1 MADIKTKGSLEKP
14 KMKTS
19 GVVPKEATSII
30 KEKYQEQQERNAPG
44 QKDPVRYA
52 TDKVESGGKRAA
64 RTAGDAIKQKAK
76 KEFVK
81 QRQQKKAQSRD
92 TGPEQSQPQSD
103 PQTQPSEQAPF
114 TEPASPSS
122 NETGQAAEQNIS
134 ATTQPASPSD
144 PSLDTHLADAHGQG
158 ETTAPSQY
166 YGRSLSTES
175 THFSTT
181 DCANSDAKVQ
191 HGGGRQNSQSRQKAQ
206 GSQPAQGRQKAIKD
220 AQKSKARKDEQQ
232 KFSTR
237 DQAHRI
243 ESGQQRSHGGAEPS
257 AARLNGE
264 KAGPGTRRLGSTSQA
279 VQRRTGGATP
289 NAPAA
294 KEGGSRTLGKK
305 SAGKAAHAP
314 KTDGNRP
321 KLGSVQQKRKL
332 VIKNSRIV
340 QRQASPAQQAKTL
353 ARRRAQKEMVKKAS
367 QRTKQAATKAGKATI
382 RFAQAVG
389 RVALAAIKGVLAAGG
404 GVILLIMLLCLI
416 LVAAI
421 AASPFGIFFAGGG
434 SQDGVPV
441 SVAVAQVNYS
451 YNETLEELQTAE
463 SYDDVVM
470 EGTGADWVDVLAVF
484 AVKVAGSNAT
494 DATDVVTLDENRIDR
509 LEAVFW
515 DMNTVAHEVETID
528 HPESSEG
535 ADDGYTERILKITIT
550 GKTAEEMAAEY
561 GFTDQQLEMLQELLE
576 EREMLADLIGS
587 LMNITADA
595 KDILLNLPEDLS
607 PEREAVIRAA
617 CSLAGKVNYFWGGKS
632 LVLGWDSRWGRLTE
646 VTAAGNST
654 TGTYR
659 PYGLDCSGFVD
670 WVFYNATDGEYIIGH
685 GGGAMAQHGYCTS
698 ITWAEAQIGD
708 LVFYPEDTHVG
719 IVCGWDESGNILIV
733 HCAFSANNVVITGQ
747 EGFTT
752 IGRPVFYGGA

>member
-1 MADIKTKGSLEKP
+1 MLMADIKTKGIEKP
-14 KMKTS
+14 KVKTS
-19 GVVPKEATSII
+19 GVVPKEAASII
-30 KEKYQEQQERNAPG
+30 KKKYQEQQECNAPG

-52 TDKVESGGKRAA
+52 TDKVESGGKRVA

-81 QRQQKKAQSRD
+81 QRQQKRAQNRD
-92 TGPEQSQPQSD
+92 TGPEQSQPQQSD
-103 PQTQPSEQAPF
+103 PQPQPSEQVPF
-114 TEPASPSS
+114 TESASPVP
-122 NETGQAAEQNIS
+122 NEVGQVTEQNIPV
-134 ATTQPASPSD
+134 TTQPASPPD
-144 PSLDTHLADAHGQG
+144 PSLDTHMADAHSQG
-158 ETTAPSQY
+158 DTVAHSQY
-166 YGRSLSTES
+166 YGRNLSAES
-175 THFSTT
+175 THFPTT
-181 DCANSDAKVQ
+181 DCANSDAKAQ
-191 HGGGRQNSQSRQKAQ
+191 NGGGRQNSQSRQQ
-206 GSQPAQGRQKAIKD
+206 AQGRQKAIKD
-220 AQKSKARKDEQQ
+220 AQKSKAQKDEQQ

-237 DQAHRI
+237 DQAHQI
-243 ESGQQRSHGGAEPS
+243 ESSQQRSHGGAEPS

-264 KAGPGTRRLGSTSQA
+264 KASLGTRSRLESTSQA
-279 VQRRTGGATP
+279 AQCRTGRATS

-294 KEGGSRTLGKK
+294 KEGGSRMLGKK
-305 SAGKAAHAP
+305 SASKAAHAP
-314 KTDGNRP
+314 KADGNRP
-321 KLGSVQQKRKL
+321 KLGSVRQKRKL
-332 VIKNSRIV
+332 GIENSRIV
-340 QRQASPAQQAKTL
+340 QRQVSPAQQAKAL
-353 ARRRAQKEMVKKAS
+353 ARRKARKEMVKKAG

-389 RVALAAIKGVLAAGG
+389 RVALAAVKGVLAVGG
-404 GVILLIMLLCLI
+404 GVILLIVFLCLI

-441 SVAVAQVNYS
+441 SVAVAQVNYA

-484 AVKVAGSNAT
+484 AVKVAGSNDA
-494 DATDVVTLDENRIDR
+494 DATDVVTLDKNRIDR

-515 DMNTVAHEVETID
+515 DMNAVAHEVEEID

-535 ADDGYTERILKITIT
+535 ADDGYTERILHITIT

-587 LMNITADA
+587 LMNVTADA
-595 KDILLNLPEDLS
+595 KEVLLNLPEDLS

-617 CSLAGKVNYFWGGKS
+617 CSLVGKVNYFWGGKR

-646 VTAAGNST
+646 VTAAGSST

-670 WVFYNATDGEYIIGH
+670 WVFYNATGGEYIIGH
-685 GGGAMAQHGYCTS
+685 GGGAMMQHSYCTS
-698 ITWAEAQIGD
+698 ISWAEAQIGD

-733 HCAFSANNVVITGQ
+733 HCAFSANNVVITGR
-747 EGFTT
+747 EGFTS

>member
-1 MADIKTKGSLEKP
+1 MADIKTKGIEKP
-14 KMKTS
+14 KVKTS
-19 GVVPKEATSII
+19 GVVPKEAASII
-30 KEKYQEQQERNAPG
+30 KKKYQEQQECNAPG

-52 TDKVESGGKRAA
+52 TDKVESGGKRVA

-81 QRQQKKAQSRD
+81 QRQQKRAQNRD
-92 TGPEQSQPQSD
+92 TGPEQSQPQQSD
-103 PQTQPSEQAPF
+103 PQPQPSEQVPF
-114 TEPASPSS
+114 TESASPVP
-122 NETGQAAEQNIS
+122 NEVGQVTEQNIPV
-134 ATTQPASPSD
+134 TTQPASPPD
-144 PSLDTHLADAHGQG
+144 PSLDTHMADAHSQG
-158 ETTAPSQY
+158 DTVAHSQY
-166 YGRSLSTES
+166 YGRNLSAES
-175 THFSTT
+175 THFPTT
-181 DCANSDAKVQ
+181 DCANSDAKAQ
-191 HGGGRQNSQSRQKAQ
+191 NGGGRKNSQSRQQ
-206 GSQPAQGRQKAIKD
+206 AQGRQKAIKD
-220 AQKSKARKDEQQ
+220 AQKSKAQKDEQQ

-237 DQAHRI
+237 DQAHQI
-243 ESGQQRSHGGAEPS
+243 ESSQQRSHGGAEPS

-264 KAGPGTRRLGSTSQA
+264 KASLGTRSRLESTSQA
-279 VQRRTGGATP
+279 AQCRTGRATS

-294 KEGGSRTLGKK
+294 KEGGSRMLGKK
-305 SAGKAAHAP
+305 SASKAAHAP
-314 KTDGNRP
+314 KADGNRP
-321 KLGSVQQKRKL
+321 KLGSVRQKRKL
-332 VIKNSRIV
+332 GIENSRIV
-340 QRQASPAQQAKTL
+340 QRQVSPAQQAKAL
-353 ARRRAQKEMVKKAS
+353 ARRKARKEMVKKAG

-389 RVALAAIKGVLAAGG
+389 RVALAAVKGVLAVGG
-404 GVILLIMLLCLI
+404 GVILLIVFLCLI

-441 SVAVAQVNYS
+441 SVAVAQVNYA

-484 AVKVAGSNAT
+484 AVKVAGSNDA
-494 DATDVVTLDENRIDR
+494 DATDVVTLDKNRIDR

-515 DMNTVAHEVETID
+515 DMNAVAHEVEEID

-535 ADDGYTERILKITIT
+535 ADDGYTERILHITIT

-587 LMNITADA
+587 LMNVTADA
-595 KDILLNLPEDLS
+595 KEVLLNLPEDLS

-617 CSLAGKVNYFWGGKS
+617 CSLVGKVNYFWGGKS

-646 VTAAGNST
+646 VTAAGSST

-670 WVFYNATDGEYIIGH
+670 WVFYNATGGEYIIGH
-685 GGGAMAQHGYCTS
+685 GGGAMMQHSYCTS
-698 ITWAEAQIGD
+698 ISWAEAQIGD

-733 HCAFSANNVVITGQ
+733 HCAFSANNVVITGR
-747 EGFTT
+747 EGFTS

>member
-1 MADIKTKGSLEKP
+1 MADIKTKGIEKP
-14 KMKTS
+14 KVKTS
-19 GVVPKEATSII
+19 GVVPKEAASII
-30 KEKYQEQQERNAPG
+30 KKKYQEQQECNAPG

-52 TDKVESGGKRAA
+52 TDKVESGGKRVA

-81 QRQQKKAQSRD
+81 QRQQKRAQNRD
-92 TGPEQSQPQSD
+92 TGPEQSQPQQSD
-103 PQTQPSEQAPF
+103 PQPQPSEQVPF
-114 TEPASPSS
+114 TESASPVP
-122 NETGQAAEQNIS
+122 NEVGQVTEQNIPV
-134 ATTQPASPSD
+134 TTQPASPPD
-144 PSLDTHLADAHGQG
+144 PSLDTHMADAHSQG
-158 ETTAPSQY
+158 DTVAHSQY
-166 YGRSLSTES
+166 YGRNLSAES
-175 THFSTT
+175 THFPTT
-181 DCANSDAKVQ
+181 DCANPDAKAQ
-191 HGGGRQNSQSRQKAQ
+191 NGGGRQNSQSRQQ
-206 GSQPAQGRQKAIKD
+206 AQGRQKAIKD
-220 AQKSKARKDEQQ
+220 AQKSKAQKDEQQ

-237 DQAHRI
+237 DQAHQI
-243 ESGQQRSHGGAEPS
+243 ESSQQRSHGGAEPS

-264 KAGPGTRRLGSTSQA
+264 KASLGTRSRLESTSQA
-279 VQRRTGGATP
+279 AQCRTGRATS

-294 KEGGSRTLGKK
+294 KEGGSRMLGKK
-305 SAGKAAHAP
+305 SASKAAHAP
-314 KTDGNRP
+314 KADGNRP
-321 KLGSVQQKRKL
+321 KLGSVRQKRKL
-332 VIKNSRIV
+332 GIENSRIV
-340 QRQASPAQQAKTL
+340 QRQVSPAQQAKAL
-353 ARRRAQKEMVKKAS
+353 ARRKARKEMVKKAG

-389 RVALAAIKGVLAAGG
+389 RVALAAVKGVLAVGG
-404 GVILLIMLLCLI
+404 GVILLIVFLCLI

-441 SVAVAQVNYS
+441 SVAVAQVNYA

-484 AVKVAGSNAT
+484 AVKVAGSNDA
-494 DATDVVTLDENRIDR
+494 DATDVVTLDKNRIDR

-515 DMNTVAHEVETID
+515 DMNAVAHEVEEID

-535 ADDGYTERILKITIT
+535 ADDGYTERILHITIT

-587 LMNITADA
+587 LMNVTADA
-595 KDILLNLPEDLS
+595 KEVLLNLPEDLS

-617 CSLAGKVNYFWGGKS
+617 CSLVGKVNYFWGGKS

-646 VTAAGNST
+646 VTAAGSST

-670 WVFYNATDGEYIIGH
+670 WVFYNATGGEYIIGH
-685 GGGAMAQHGYCTS
+685 GGGAMMQHSYCTS
-698 ITWAEAQIGD
+698 ISWAEAQIGD

-733 HCAFSANNVVITGQ
+733 HCAFSANNVVITGR
-747 EGFTT
+747 EGFTS

>member
-1 MADIKTKGSLEKP
+1 MADIKTKGSIEKP
-14 KMKTS
+14 KVKTS
-19 GVVPKEATSII
+19 GFAPKEAASII

-52 TDKVESGGKRAA
+52 TAKVESGGKWAA

-81 QRQQKKAQSRD
+81 QRQQKRAQSRD
-92 TGPEQSQPQSD
+92 AGPEQSQPQQSD
-103 PQTQPSEQAPF
+103 PQPQPSEQVPF
-114 TEPASPSS
+114 TESASPVP
-122 NETGQAAEQNIS
+122 NEAGQAAEQNIPGT
-134 ATTQPASPSD
+134 AQLASPPDS
-144 PSLDTHLADAHGQG
+144 SMDAHIVDAHSQG
-158 ETTAPSQY
+158 VTAAPSQY
-166 YGRSLSTES
+166 YGRNLSTES

-181 DCANSDAKVQ
+181 DCTNSDAKAQ
-191 HGGGRQNSQSRQKAQ
+191 NGGGRQNSQSRQQ
-206 GSQPAQGRQKAIKD
+206 AQGRQKAIKD

-237 DQAHRI
+237 DQANRI
-243 ESGQQRSHGGAEPS
+243 ESSQQRSHGGAEPS
-257 AARLNGE
+257 AAHLNGE
-264 KAGPGTRRLGSTSQA
+264 KASSGTKRLGSSSQA
-279 VQRRTGGATP
+279 AQRRIGGATP

-294 KEGGSRTLGKK
+294 KEGGSRMLGKK
-305 SAGKAAHAP
+305 SASKAAHAP
-314 KTDGNRP
+314 KADGNRP
-321 KLGSVQQKRKL
+321 KLGAVRQKRKL

-340 QRQASPAQQAKTL
+340 QRQVSPAQQAKAL
-353 ARRRAQKEMVKKAS
+353 ARRKAQKEMIKKAG
-367 QRTKQAATKAGKATI
+367 QRTKQAATKAGKAMI

-389 RVALAAIKGVLAAGG
+389 RVALAAIKGVIAAGG
-404 GVILLIMLLCLI
+404 GVILLIVLLCLI

-434 SQDGVPV
+434 SEDGVPV
-441 SVAVAQVNYS
+441 SVAVAQVNYA

-463 SYDDVVM
+463 SYDDVVI
-470 EGTGADWVDVLAVF
+470 EGTGADWVDILAVF
-484 AVKVAGSNAT
+484 AVKVAGSNDA
-494 DATDVVTLDENRIDR
+494 DATDVVTLDKNRIDR

-515 DMNTVAHEVETID
+515 DMNAVAHEVEEID

-535 ADDGYTERILKITIT
+535 ADDGYTERILHITIT

-587 LMNITADA
+587 LMNVTADA
-595 KDILLNLPEDLS
+595 KEVLLNLPEDLP

-617 CSLAGKVNYFWGGKS
+617 CSLVGKVNYFWGGKS

-670 WVFYNATDGEYIIGH
+670 WVFYNATGGEYIIGH
-685 GGGAMAQHGYCTS
+685 GGGAMMQHSYCTS
-698 ITWAEAQIGD
+698 ISWAEAQIGD

>member
-1 MADIKTKGSLEKP
+1 MADIKTKGIEKP
-14 KMKTS
+14 KVKTS
-19 GVVPKEATSII
+19 GVVPKEAASII
-30 KEKYQEQQERNAPG
+30 KKKYQEQQECNAPG

-52 TDKVESGGKRAA
+52 TDKVESGGKRVA
-64 RTAGDAIKQKAK
+64 RTASDAIKQKAK

-81 QRQQKKAQSRD
+81 QRQQKRAQNRD
-92 TGPEQSQPQSD
+92 TGPEQSQPQQSD
-103 PQTQPSEQAPF
+103 PQPQPSEQVPF
-114 TEPASPSS
+114 TESASPVP
-122 NETGQAAEQNIS
+122 NEVGQVTEQNIPV
-134 ATTQPASPSD
+134 TTQPASPPD
-144 PSLDTHLADAHGQG
+144 PSLDTHMADAHSQG
-158 ETTAPSQY
+158 DTVAHSQY
-166 YGRSLSTES
+166 YGRNLSAES
-175 THFSTT
+175 THFPTT
-181 DCANSDAKVQ
+181 DCANSDAKAQ
-191 HGGGRQNSQSRQKAQ
+191 NGGGRQNSQSRQQ
-206 GSQPAQGRQKAIKD
+206 AQGRQKAIKD
-220 AQKSKARKDEQQ
+220 AQKSKAQKDEQQ

-237 DQAHRI
+237 DQAHQI
-243 ESGQQRSHGGAEPS
+243 ESSQQRSHGGAEPS

-264 KAGPGTRRLGSTSQA
+264 KASLGTRSRLESTSQA
-279 VQRRTGGATP
+279 AQCRTGRATS

-294 KEGGSRTLGKK
+294 KEGGSRMLGKK
-305 SAGKAAHAP
+305 SASKAAHAP
-314 KTDGNRP
+314 KADGNRP
-321 KLGSVQQKRKL
+321 KLGSVRQKRKL
-332 VIKNSRIV
+332 GIENSRIV
-340 QRQASPAQQAKTL
+340 QRQVSPAQQAKAL
-353 ARRRAQKEMVKKAS
+353 ARRKARKEMVKKAG

-389 RVALAAIKGVLAAGG
+389 RVALAAVKGVLAVGG
-404 GVILLIMLLCLI
+404 GVILLIVFLCLI

-441 SVAVAQVNYS
+441 SVAVAQVNYA

-484 AVKVAGSNAT
+484 AVKVAGSNDA
-494 DATDVVTLDENRIDR
+494 DATDVVTLDKNRIDR

-515 DMNTVAHEVETID
+515 DMNAVAHEVEEID

-535 ADDGYTERILKITIT
+535 ADDGYTERILHITIT

-587 LMNITADA
+587 LMNVTADA
-595 KDILLNLPEDLS
+595 KEVLLNLPEDLS

-617 CSLAGKVNYFWGGKS
+617 CSLVGKVNYFWGGKS

-646 VTAAGNST
+646 VTAAGSST

-670 WVFYNATDGEYIIGH
+670 WVFYNATGGEYIIGH
-685 GGGAMAQHGYCTS
+685 GGGAMMQHSYCTS
-698 ITWAEAQIGD
+698 ISWAEAQIGD

-733 HCAFSANNVVITGQ
+733 HCAFSANNVVITGR
-747 EGFTT
+747 EGFTS

>member
-1 MADIKTKGSLEKP
+1 MADIKTKGIEKP
-14 KMKTS
+14 KVKTS
-19 GVVPKEATSII
+19 GVVPKEAASII
-30 KEKYQEQQERNAPG
+30 KKKYQEQQECNAPG

-52 TDKVESGGKRAA
+52 TDKVESGGKRVA

-81 QRQQKKAQSRD
+81 QRQQKRAQNRD
-92 TGPEQSQPQSD
+92 TGPEQSQPQQSD
-103 PQTQPSEQAPF
+103 PQPQPSEQVPF
-114 TEPASPSS
+114 TESASPVP
-122 NETGQAAEQNIS
+122 NEVGQVTEQNIPV
-134 ATTQPASPSD
+134 TTQPASPPD
-144 PSLDTHLADAHGQG
+144 PSLDTHMADAHSQG
-158 ETTAPSQY
+158 DTVAHSQY
-166 YGRSLSTES
+166 YGRNLSAES
-175 THFSTT
+175 THFPTT
-181 DCANSDAKVQ
+181 DCANSDAKAQ
-191 HGGGRQNSQSRQKAQ
+191 NGGGRQNSQSRQQ
-206 GSQPAQGRQKAIKD
+206 AQGRQKAIKD
-220 AQKSKARKDEQQ
+220 AQKSKAQKDEQQ

-237 DQAHRI
+237 DQAHQI
-243 ESGQQRSHGGAEPS
+243 ESSQQRSHGGAEPS

-264 KAGPGTRRLGSTSQA
+264 KASLGTRSRLESTSQA
-279 VQRRTGGATP
+279 AQCRTGRATS

-294 KEGGSRTLGKK
+294 KEGGSRMLGKK
-305 SAGKAAHAP
+305 SASKAAHAP
-314 KTDGNRP
+314 KADGNRP
-321 KLGSVQQKRKL
+321 KLGSVRQKRKL
-332 VIKNSRIV
+332 GIENSRIV
-340 QRQASPAQQAKTL
+340 QRQVSPAQQAKAL
-353 ARRRAQKEMVKKAS
+353 ARRKARKEMVKKAG

-389 RVALAAIKGVLAAGG
+389 RVALAAVKGVLAVGG
-404 GVILLIMLLCLI
+404 GVILLIVFLCLI

-441 SVAVAQVNYS
+441 SVAVAQVNYA

-484 AVKVAGSNAT
+484 AVKVAGSNDA
-494 DATDVVTLDENRIDR
+494 DATDVVTLDKNRIDR
-509 LEAVFW
+509 LDAVCW
-515 DMNTVAHEVETID
+515 DMNAVAHEVEEID

-535 ADDGYTERILKITIT
+535 ADDGYTERILHITIT

-587 LMNITADA
+587 LMNVTADA
-595 KDILLNLPEDLS
+595 KEVLLNLPEDLS

-617 CSLAGKVNYFWGGKS
+617 CSLVGKVNYFWGGKS

-646 VTAAGNST
+646 VTAAGSST

-670 WVFYNATDGEYIIGH
+670 WVFYNATGGEYIIGH
-685 GGGAMAQHGYCTS
+685 GGGAMMQHSYCTS
-698 ITWAEAQIGD
+698 ISWAEAQIGD

-733 HCAFSANNVVITGQ
+733 HCAFSANNVVITGR
-747 EGFTT
+747 EGFTS

>member
-1 MADIKTKGSLEKP
+1 MLMADIKTKGIEKP
-14 KMKTS
+14 KVKTS
-19 GVVPKEATSII
+19 GVVPKEAASII
-30 KEKYQEQQERNAPG
+30 KKKYQEQQECNAPG

-52 TDKVESGGKRAA
+52 TDKVESGGKRVA

-81 QRQQKKAQSRD
+81 QRQQKRAQNRD
-92 TGPEQSQPQSD
+92 TGPEQSQPQQSD
-103 PQTQPSEQAPF
+103 PQPQPSEQVPF
-114 TEPASPSS
+114 TESASPVP
-122 NETGQAAEQNIS
+122 NEVGQVTEQNIPV
-134 ATTQPASPSD
+134 TTQPASPPD
-144 PSLDTHLADAHGQG
+144 PSLDTHMADAHSQG
-158 ETTAPSQY
+158 DTVAHSQY
-166 YGRSLSTES
+166 YGRNLSAES
-175 THFSTT
+175 THFPTT
-181 DCANSDAKVQ
+181 DCANSDAKAQ
-191 HGGGRQNSQSRQKAQ
+191 NGGGRQNSQSRQQ
-206 GSQPAQGRQKAIKD
+206 AQGRQKAIKD
-220 AQKSKARKDEQQ
+220 AHKSKAQKDEQQ

-237 DQAHRI
+237 DQAHQI
-243 ESGQQRSHGGAEPS
+243 ESSQQRSHGGAEPS

-264 KAGPGTRRLGSTSQA
+264 KASLGTRSRLESTSQA
-279 VQRRTGGATP
+279 AQCRTGRATS

-294 KEGGSRTLGKK
+294 KEGGSRMLGKK
-305 SAGKAAHAP
+305 SASKAAHAP
-314 KTDGNRP
+314 KADGNRP
-321 KLGSVQQKRKL
+321 KLGSVRQKRKL
-332 VIKNSRIV
+332 GIENSRIV
-340 QRQASPAQQAKTL
+340 QRQVSPAQQAKAL
-353 ARRRAQKEMVKKAS
+353 ARRKARKEMVKKAG

-389 RVALAAIKGVLAAGG
+389 RVALAAVKGVLAVGG
-404 GVILLIMLLCLI
+404 GVILLIVFLCLI

-441 SVAVAQVNYS
+441 SVAVAQVNYA

-484 AVKVAGSNAT
+484 AVKVAGSNDA
-494 DATDVVTLDENRIDR
+494 DATDVVTLDKNRIDR

-515 DMNTVAHEVETID
+515 DMNAVAHEVEEID

-535 ADDGYTERILKITIT
+535 ADDGYTERILHITIT

-587 LMNITADA
+587 LMNVTADA
-595 KDILLNLPEDLS
+595 KEVLLNLPEDLS

-617 CSLAGKVNYFWGGKS
+617 CSLVGKVNYFWGGKS

-646 VTAAGNST
+646 VTAAGSST

-670 WVFYNATDGEYIIGH
+670 WVFYNATGGEYIIGH
-685 GGGAMAQHGYCTS
+685 GGGAMMQHSYCTS
-698 ITWAEAQIGD
+698 ISWAEAQIGD

-733 HCAFSANNVVITGQ
+733 HCAFSANNVVITGR
-747 EGFTT
+747 EGFTS

>member
-1 MADIKTKGSLEKP
+1 MADIKTKGIEKP
-14 KMKTS
+14 KVKTS
-19 GVVPKEATSII
+19 GGVPKEAASII
-30 KEKYQEQQERNAPG
+30 KKKYQEQQECNAPG

-52 TDKVESGGKRAA
+52 TDKVESGGKRVA

-81 QRQQKKAQSRD
+81 QRQQKRAQNRD
-92 TGPEQSQPQSD
+92 TGPEQSQPQQSD
-103 PQTQPSEQAPF
+103 PQPQPSEQVPF
-114 TEPASPSS
+114 TESASPVP
-122 NETGQAAEQNIS
+122 NEVGQVTEQNIPV
-134 ATTQPASPSD
+134 TTQPASPPD
-144 PSLDTHLADAHGQG
+144 PSLDTHMADAHSQG
-158 ETTAPSQY
+158 DTVAHSQY
-166 YGRSLSTES
+166 YGRNLSAES
-175 THFSTT
+175 THFPTT
-181 DCANSDAKVQ
+181 DCANSDAKAQ
-191 HGGGRQNSQSRQKAQ
+191 NGGGRQNSQSRQQ
-206 GSQPAQGRQKAIKD
+206 AQGRQKAIKD
-220 AQKSKARKDEQQ
+220 AQKSKAQKDEQQ

-237 DQAHRI
+237 DQAHQI
-243 ESGQQRSHGGAEPS
+243 ESSQQRSHGGAEPS

-264 KAGPGTRRLGSTSQA
+264 KASLGTRSRLESTSQA
-279 VQRRTGGATP
+279 AQCRTGRATS

-294 KEGGSRTLGKK
+294 KEGGSRMLGKK
-305 SAGKAAHAP
+305 SASKAAHAP
-314 KTDGNRP
+314 KADGNRP
-321 KLGSVQQKRKL
+321 KLGSVRQKRKL
-332 VIKNSRIV
+332 GIENSRIV
-340 QRQASPAQQAKTL
+340 QRQVSPAQQAKAL
-353 ARRRAQKEMVKKAS
+353 ARRKARKEMVKKAG

-389 RVALAAIKGVLAAGG
+389 RVALAAVKGVLAVGG
-404 GVILLIMLLCLI
+404 GVILLIVFLCLI

-441 SVAVAQVNYS
+441 SVAVAQVNYA

-484 AVKVAGSNAT
+484 AVKVAGSNDA
-494 DATDVVTLDENRIDR
+494 DATDVVTLDKNRIDR

-515 DMNTVAHEVETID
+515 DMNAVAHEVEEID

-535 ADDGYTERILKITIT
+535 ADDGYTERILHITIT

-587 LMNITADA
+587 LMNVTADA
-595 KDILLNLPEDLS
+595 KEVLLNLPEDLS

-617 CSLAGKVNYFWGGKS
+617 CSLVGKVNYFWGGKS

-646 VTAAGNST
+646 VTAAGSST

-670 WVFYNATDGEYIIGH
+670 WVFYNATGGEYIIGH
-685 GGGAMAQHGYCTS
+685 GGGAMMQHSYCTS
-698 ITWAEAQIGD
+698 ISWAEAQIGD

-733 HCAFSANNVVITGQ
+733 HCAFSANNVVITGR
-747 EGFTT
+747 EGFTS

>member
-1 MADIKTKGSLEKP
+1 MADIKTKGIEKP
-14 KMKTS
+14 KVKTS
-19 GVVPKEATSII
+19 GVVPKEAASII
-30 KEKYQEQQERNAPG
+30 KKKYQEQQECNAPG

-52 TDKVESGGKRAA
+52 TDKVESGGKRVA

-81 QRQQKKAQSRD
+81 QRQQKRAQNRD
-92 TGPEQSQPQSD
+92 TGPEQSQPQQSD
-103 PQTQPSEQAPF
+103 PQPQPSEQVPF
-114 TEPASPSS
+114 TESASPVP
-122 NETGQAAEQNIS
+122 NEVGQVTEQNIPV
-134 ATTQPASPSD
+134 TTQPASPPD
-144 PSLDTHLADAHGQG
+144 PSLDTHMADAHSQG
-158 ETTAPSQY
+158 DTVAHSQY
-166 YGRSLSTES
+166 YGRNLSAES
-175 THFSTT
+175 THFPTT
-181 DCANSDAKVQ
+181 DCANSDAKAQ
-191 HGGGRQNSQSRQKAQ
+191 NGGGRQNSQSRQQ
-206 GSQPAQGRQKAIKD
+206 AQGRQKAIKD
-220 AQKSKARKDEQQ
+220 AQKSKAQKDEQQ

-237 DQAHRI
+237 DQAHQI
-243 ESGQQRSHGGAEPS
+243 ESSQQRSHGGAEPS

-264 KAGPGTRRLGSTSQA
+264 KASLGTRSRLESTSQA
-279 VQRRTGGATP
+279 AQCRTGRATS

-294 KEGGSRTLGKK
+294 KEGGSRMLGKK
-305 SAGKAAHAP
+305 SASKAAHAP
-314 KTDGNRP
+314 KADGNRP
-321 KLGSVQQKRKL
+321 KLGSVRQKRKL
-332 VIKNSRIV
+332 GIENSRIV
-340 QRQASPAQQAKTL
+340 QRQVSPAQQAKAL
-353 ARRRAQKEMVKKAS
+353 ARRKARKEMVKKAG

-389 RVALAAIKGVLAAGG
+389 RVALAAVKGVLAVGG
-404 GVILLIMLLCLI
+404 GVILLIVFLCLI

-441 SVAVAQVNYS
+441 SVAVAQVNYA

-484 AVKVAGSNAT
+484 AVKVAGSNDA
-494 DATDVVTLDENRIDR
+494 DATDVVTLDKNRIDR

-515 DMNTVAHEVETID
+515 DMNAVAHEVEEID

-535 ADDGYTERILKITIT
+535 ADDGYTERILHITIT

-561 GFTDQQLEMLQELLE
+561 GFTDQQLELLQELLE
-576 EREMLADLIGS
+576 EREMLAELIGS
-587 LMNITADA
+587 LMNVTADA
-595 KDILLNLPEDLS
+595 KEVLLNLPEDLS

-617 CSLAGKVNYFWGGKS
+617 CSLVGKVNYFWGGKS

-646 VTAAGNST
+646 VTAAGSST

-670 WVFYNATDGEYIIGH
+670 WVFYNATGGEYIIGH
-685 GGGAMAQHGYCTS
+685 GGGAMMQHSYCTS
-698 ITWAEAQIGD
+698 ISWAEAQIGD

-733 HCAFSANNVVITGQ
+733 HCAFSANNVVITGR
-747 EGFTT
+747 EGFTS

>member
-1 MADIKTKGSLEKP
+1 MADIKTKGIEKP
-14 KMKTS
+14 KVKTS
-19 GVVPKEATSII
+19 GVVPKEAASII
-30 KEKYQEQQERNAPG
+30 KKKYQEQQECNAPG

-52 TDKVESGGKRAA
+52 TDKVESGGKRVA

-81 QRQQKKAQSRD
+81 QRQQKRAQNRD
-92 TGPEQSQPQSD
+92 TGPEQSQPQQSD
-103 PQTQPSEQAPF
+103 PQPQPSEQVPF
-114 TEPASPSS
+114 TESASPVP
-122 NETGQAAEQNIS
+122 NEVGQVTEQNIPV
-134 ATTQPASPSD
+134 TTQPASPPD
-144 PSLDTHLADAHGQG
+144 PSLDTHMADAHSQG
-158 ETTAPSQY
+158 DTVAHSQY
-166 YGRSLSTES
+166 YGRNLSAES
-175 THFSTT
+175 THFPTT
-181 DCANSDAKVQ
+181 DCANSDAKAQ
-191 HGGGRQNSQSRQKAQ
+191 NGGGRQNSQSRQQ
-206 GSQPAQGRQKAIKD
+206 AQGRQKAIKD
-220 AQKSKARKDEQQ
+220 AQKSKAQKDEQQ

-237 DQAHRI
+237 DQAHQI
-243 ESGQQRSHGGAEPS
+243 ESSQQRSHGGAEPS

-264 KAGPGTRRLGSTSQA
+264 KASLGTRSRLESTSQA
-279 VQRRTGGATP
+279 AQCRTGRATS

-294 KEGGSRTLGKK
+294 KEGGSRMLGKK
-305 SAGKAAHAP
+305 SASKAAHAP
-314 KTDGNRP
+314 KADGNRP
-321 KLGSVQQKRKL
+321 KLGSVRQKRKL
-332 VIKNSRIV
+332 GIENSRIV
-340 QRQASPAQQAKTL
+340 QRQVSPAQQAKAL
-353 ARRRAQKEMVKKAS
+353 ARRKARKEMVKKAG

-389 RVALAAIKGVLAAGG
+389 RVALAAVKGVLAVGG
-404 GVILLIMLLCLI
+404 GVILLIVFLCLI

-441 SVAVAQVNYS
+441 SVAVAQVNYA

-484 AVKVAGSNAT
+484 AVKVAGSNDA
-494 DATDVVTLDENRIDR
+494 DATDVVTLDKNRIDR

-515 DMNTVAHEVETID
+515 DMNAVAHEVEEID

-535 ADDGYTERILKITIT
+535 ADDGYTERILHITIT

-587 LMNITADA
+587 LMNVTADA
-595 KDILLNLPEDLS
+595 KEVLLNLPEDLS

-617 CSLAGKVNYFWGGKS
+617 CSLVGKVNYFWGGKS

-646 VTAAGNST
+646 VTAAGSST

-670 WVFYNATDGEYIIGH
+670 WVFYNATGGEYIIGH
-685 GGGAMAQHGYCTS
+685 GGGAMMQHSYCTS
-698 ITWAEAQIGD
+698 ISWAEAQIGD

-719 IVCGWDESGNILIV
+719 IVWGWDESGNILIV
-733 HCAFSANNVVITGQ
+733 HCAFSANNVVITGR
-747 EGFTT
+747 EGFTS

>member
-1 MADIKTKGSLEKP
+1 MLMADIKTKGIEKP
-14 KMKTS
+14 KVKTS
-19 GVVPKEATSII
+19 GVVPKEAASII
-30 KEKYQEQQERNAPG
+30 KKKYQEQQECNAPG

-52 TDKVESGGKRAA
+52 TDKVESGGKRVA

-81 QRQQKKAQSRD
+81 QRQQKRAQNRD
-92 TGPEQSQPQSD
+92 TGPEQSQPQQSD
-103 PQTQPSEQAPF
+103 PQPQPSEQVPF
-114 TEPASPSS
+114 TESASPVP
-122 NETGQAAEQNIS
+122 NEVGQVTEQNIPV
-134 ATTQPASPSD
+134 TTQPASPPD
-144 PSLDTHLADAHGQG
+144 PSLDTHMADAHSQG
-158 ETTAPSQY
+158 DTVAHSQY
-166 YGRSLSTES
+166 YGRNLSAES
-175 THFSTT
+175 THFPTT
-181 DCANSDAKVQ
+181 DCANSDAKAQ
-191 HGGGRQNSQSRQKAQ
+191 NGGGRQNSQSRQQ
-206 GSQPAQGRQKAIKD
+206 AQGRQKAIKD
-220 AQKSKARKDEQQ
+220 AQKSKAQKDEQQ

-237 DQAHRI
+237 DQAHQI
-243 ESGQQRSHGGAEPS
+243 ESSQQRSHGGAEPS

-264 KAGPGTRRLGSTSQA
+264 KASLGTRSRLESTSQA
-279 VQRRTGGATP
+279 AQCRTGRATS

-294 KEGGSRTLGKK
+294 KEGGSRMLGKK
-305 SAGKAAHAP
+305 SASKAAHAP
-314 KTDGNRP
+314 KADGNRP
-321 KLGSVQQKRKL
+321 KLGSVRQKRKL
-332 VIKNSRIV
+332 GIENSRIV
-340 QRQASPAQQAKTL
+340 QRQVSPAQQAKAL
-353 ARRRAQKEMVKKAS
+353 ARRKARKEMVKKAG

-389 RVALAAIKGVLAAGG
+389 RVALAAVKGVLAVGG
-404 GVILLIMLLCLI
+404 GVILLIVFLCLI

-441 SVAVAQVNYS
+441 SVAVAQVNYA

-484 AVKVAGSNAT
+484 AVKVAGSNDA
-494 DATDVVTLDENRIDR
+494 DATDVVTLDKNRIDR

-515 DMNTVAHEVETID
+515 DMNAVAHEVEEID

-535 ADDGYTERILKITIT
+535 ADDGYTERILHITIT

-587 LMNITADA
+587 LMNVTADA
-595 KDILLNLPEDLS
+595 KEVLLNLPEDLS

-617 CSLAGKVNYFWGGKS
+617 CSLVGKVNYFWGGKS

-646 VTAAGNST
+646 VTAAGSST

-670 WVFYNATDGEYIIGH
+670 WVFYNATGGEYIIGH
-685 GGGAMAQHGYCTS
+685 GGGAMMQHSYCTS
-698 ITWAEAQIGD
+698 ISWAEAQIGD

-733 HCAFSANNVVITGQ
+733 HCAFSANNVVITGR
-747 EGFTT
+747 EGFTS

>member
-1 MADIKTKGSLEKP
+1 MADIKTKGSMEKP
-14 KMKTS
+14 KVKTS
-19 GVVPKEATSII
+19 CFVPKEAATVI
-30 KEKYQEQQERNAPG
+30 KEKYREQQEHNAPS

-52 TDKVESGGKRAA
+52 TDRVESGGKRVA
-64 RTAGDAIKQKAK
+64 RTAGDVLKQKAK
-76 KEFVK
+76 KEFAQ
-81 QRQQKKAQSRD
+81 QRHKKVAQNHKDTSEPLEARD
-92 TGPEQSQPQSD
+92 T
-103 PQTQPSEQAPF
+103 QAPNSLGE
-114 TEPASPSS
+114 TPEP
-122 NETGQAAEQNIS
+122 
-134 ATTQPASPSD
+134 TTQSAAQPAPNQ
-144 PSLDTHLADAHGQG
+144 DANY
-158 ETTAPSQY
+158 TDS
-166 YGRSLSTES
+166 YGRTESPTQYNRHSLSTTS
-175 THFSTT
+175 TEFSTT
-181 DCANSDAKVQ
+181 NSAYVNRGTQNIGERPKEL
-191 HGGGRQNSQSRQKAQ
+191 GRK
-206 GSQPAQGRQKAIKD
+206 KAIKD
-220 AQKSKARKDEQQ
+220 AQKSKAKRAEQR

-237 DQAHRI
+237 DQAQLI
-243 ESGQQRSHGGAEPS
+243 ESHGLDAPHSGDRALPGSGDQRKPLRNTHQAPVSQRKTTDLRIPTTKDSAHKSPGQ
-257 AARLNGE
+257 
-264 KAGPGTRRLGSTSQA
+264 KAGSKATRSLK
-279 VQRRTGGATP
+279 V
-289 NAPAA
+289 
-294 KEGGSRTLGKK
+294 
-305 SAGKAAHAP
+305 
-314 KTDGNRP
+314 DGNRP
-321 KLGSVQQKRKL
+321 KLGTALQKRTSLFQRSKA
-332 VIKNSRIV
+332 V
-340 QRQASPAQQAKTL
+340 QRQLSPAQQAKTL
-353 ARRRAQKEMVKKAS
+353 ARRRAQKEMVKKAG
-367 QRTKQAATKAGKATI
+367 QRTKQAATKAGKATM
-382 RFAQAVG
+382 RFVQAVG
-389 RVALAAIKGVLAAGG
+389 RVALATIKGVIAAGG
-404 GVILLIMLLCLI
+404 GVILLIVLLCLI

-470 EGTGADWVDVLAVF
+470 EGTGADWVDVLAIF
-484 AVKVAGSNAT
+484 AVKVAGSNET

-509 LEAVFW
+509 LEDVFW

-576 EREMLADLIGS
+576 ERELLADLIGS
-587 LMNITADA
+587 LMNVTADA
-595 KDILLNLPEDLS
+595 KEVLLNLPEDLS
-607 PEREAVIRAA
+607 PEREAVIRTA
-617 CSLAGKVNYFWGGKS
+617 CSLVGKVNYFWGGKS

-646 VTAAGNST
+646 VTAAWNST

-670 WVFYNATDGEYIIGH
+670 WVFYNATGGEYIIGH

-698 ITWAEAQIGD
+698 VSWAEAQIGD

>member
-1 MADIKTKGSLEKP
+1 MADIKTKGIEKP
-14 KMKTS
+14 KVKTS
-19 GVVPKEATSII
+19 GVVPKEAASII
-30 KEKYQEQQERNAPG
+30 KKKYQEQQECNAPG

-52 TDKVESGGKRAA
+52 TDKVESGGKRVA

-81 QRQQKKAQSRD
+81 QRQQKRAQNRD
-92 TGPEQSQPQSD
+92 TGPEQSQPQQSD
-103 PQTQPSEQAPF
+103 PQPQPSEQVPF
-114 TEPASPSS
+114 TESASPVP
-122 NETGQAAEQNIS
+122 NEVGQVTEQNIPV
-134 ATTQPASPSD
+134 TTQPASPPD
-144 PSLDTHLADAHGQG
+144 PSLDTHMADAHSQG
-158 ETTAPSQY
+158 DTVAHSQY
-166 YGRSLSTES
+166 YGRNLSAES
-175 THFSTT
+175 THFPTT
-181 DCANSDAKVQ
+181 DCTNSDAKAQ
-191 HGGGRQNSQSRQKAQ
+191 NGGGRQNSQSRQQ
-206 GSQPAQGRQKAIKD
+206 AQGRQKAIKD
-220 AQKSKARKDEQQ
+220 AQKSKAQKDEQQ

-237 DQAHRI
+237 DQAHQI
-243 ESGQQRSHGGAEPS
+243 ESSQQRSHGGAEPS

-264 KAGPGTRRLGSTSQA
+264 KASLGTRSRLESTSQA
-279 VQRRTGGATP
+279 AQCRTGRATS

-294 KEGGSRTLGKK
+294 KEGGSRMLGKK
-305 SAGKAAHAP
+305 SASKAAHAP
-314 KTDGNRP
+314 KADGNRP
-321 KLGSVQQKRKL
+321 KLGSVRQKRKL
-332 VIKNSRIV
+332 GIENSRIV
-340 QRQASPAQQAKTL
+340 QRQVSPAQQAKAL
-353 ARRRAQKEMVKKAS
+353 ARRKARKEMVKKAG

-389 RVALAAIKGVLAAGG
+389 RVALAAVKGVLAVGG
-404 GVILLIMLLCLI
+404 GVILLIVFLCLI

-441 SVAVAQVNYS
+441 SVAVAQVNYA

-484 AVKVAGSNAT
+484 AVKVAGSNDA
-494 DATDVVTLDENRIDR
+494 DATDVVTLDKNRIDR

-515 DMNTVAHEVETID
+515 DMNAVAHEVEEID

-535 ADDGYTERILKITIT
+535 ADDGYTERILHITIT

-587 LMNITADA
+587 LMNVTADA
-595 KDILLNLPEDLS
+595 KEVLLNLPEDLS

-617 CSLAGKVNYFWGGKS
+617 CSLVGKVNYFWGGKS

-646 VTAAGNST
+646 VTAAGSST

-670 WVFYNATDGEYIIGH
+670 WVFYNATGGEYIIGH
-685 GGGAMAQHGYCTS
+685 GGGAMMQHSYCTS
-698 ITWAEAQIGD
+698 ISWAEAQIGD

-733 HCAFSANNVVITGQ
+733 HCAFSANNVVITGR
-747 EGFTT
+747 EGFTS

>member
-1 MADIKTKGSLEKP
+1 MADIKTKGSMEKP
-14 KMKTS
+14 KVKTS
-19 GVVPKEATSII
+19 GFVPKEAASVI
-30 KEKYQEQQERNAPG
+30 KEKYREQQEHNAPS
-44 QKDPVRYA
+44 QKEPVRYA
-52 TDKVESGGKRAA
+52 TDHVESGGKRVA
-64 RTAGDAIKQKAK
+64 RTAGDALKQKAK
-76 KEFVK
+76 KEFAQ
-81 QRQQKKAQSRD
+81 QRHKKAAQNHNSTSEPPEVRD
-92 TGPEQSQPQSD
+92 TQPTNSPGETLEQTTQS
-103 PQTQPSEQAPF
+103 A
-114 TEPASPSS
+114 
-122 NETGQAAEQNIS
+122 
-134 ATTQPASPSD
+134 TQPAPNQ
-144 PSLDTHLADAHGQG
+144 DANYTGN
-158 ETTAPSQY
+158 
-166 YGRSLSTES
+166 YGRTEFPTQHNRHNLSTTS
-175 THFSTT
+175 TDFPTT
-181 DCANSDAKVQ
+181 NSAHANQNTQNIRERSKEL
-191 HGGGRQNSQSRQKAQ
+191 GRKT
-206 GSQPAQGRQKAIKD
+206 AIKD
-220 AQKSKARKDEQQ
+220 AQKSKAKRAEQR

-237 DQAHRI
+237 DQAQLTEPCRLDAP
-243 ESGQQRSHGGAEPS
+243 HGGD
-257 AARLNGE
+257 RVL
-264 KAGPGTRRLGSTSQA
+264 PGSGDQRKPRRSNPQA
-279 VQRRTGGATP
+279 PMGQRGTADFRI
-289 NAPAA
+289 PAA
-294 KEGGSRTLGKK
+294 KDSALK
-305 SAGKAAHAP
+305 SPGQKTGGKAARSL
-314 KTDGNRP
+314 KVDGNRP
-321 KLGSVQQKRKL
+321 KLGTALQKRKSPFQRS
-332 VIKNSRIV
+332 KAV
-340 QRQASPAQQAKTL
+340 QRQMSPEQQAKAL
-353 ARRRAQKEMVKKAS
+353 ARRRAQKEMAKKAG
-367 QRTKQAATKAGKATI
+367 QRTKQAATKVGKATM

-389 RVALAAIKGVLAAGG
+389 RVALAAIKGVIAAGG
-404 GVILLIMLLCLI
+404 GVILLIVLLCLI

-451 YNETLEELQTAE
+451 YNETLKELQTAE

-470 EGTGADWVDVLAVF
+470 EGTGADWVDVLVVF
-484 AVKVAGSNAT
+484 AVKVAGSNEA

-587 LMNITADA
+587 LMNVTADA
-595 KDILLNLPEDLS
+595 KEVLLNLPEDLS
-607 PEREAVIRAA
+607 PEREAVIREA
-617 CSLAGKVNYFWGGKS
+617 CSLVGKVNYFWGGKS

-685 GGGAMAQHGYCTS
+685 GGGAMAQHSYCTS

>member
-1 MADIKTKGSLEKP
+1 MADIKKKGSMEKP
-14 KMKTS
+14 KMKPS
-19 GVVPKEATSII
+19 GFVPKEAASIV
-30 KEKYQEQQERNAPG
+30 KEKYQEQQERSAAG
-44 QKDPVRYA
+44 HKDPVRYA
-52 TDKVESGGKRAA
+52 TDKVESSGKRAA

-81 QRQQKKAQSRD
+81 QRQQKRAQSRY
-92 TGPEQSQPQSD
+92 TEPEQSQPQSE
-103 PQTQPSEQAPF
+103 PQTQPSEQTPF
-114 TEPASPSS
+114 TGPASPAS
-122 NETGQAAEQNIS
+122 NEAGQAAEENIPV
-134 ATTQPASPSD
+134 TTQPAPPPD
-144 PSLDTHLADAHGQG
+144 PSLDTHMVDAYSQG
-158 ETTAPSQY
+158 DTVAPSQY
-166 YGRSLSTES
+166 YGRNLSTES

-181 DCANSDAKVQ
+181 DCVNPDAKAQ
-191 HGGGRQNSQSRQKAQ
+191 HGGERQNAQSRQQ
-206 GSQPAQGRQKAIKD
+206 AQGRQKAIKD

-232 KFSTR
+232 KFSTG
-237 DQAHRI
+237 DQARWI
-243 ESGQQRSHGGAEPS
+243 ESGQQKSHGGAEPS
-257 AARLNGE
+257 AARVSGE
-264 KAGPGTRRLGSTSQA
+264 KPRTGTRRTSQA
-279 VQRRTGGATP
+279 AQRRTGGATR
-289 NAPAA
+289 NTPAA
-294 KEGGSRTLGKK
+294 KEGGSKIFSKK
-305 SAGKAAHAP
+305 SVGKAAHAP
-314 KTDGNRP
+314 KAEGNHP
-321 KLGSVQQKRKL
+321 KLGAVRQKRKL
-332 VIKNSRIV
+332 AIKNGRIG
-340 QRQASPAQQAKTL
+340 QRQVSPAQQAKAL
-353 ARRRAQKEMVKKAS
+353 VRRRAQKEMVKKAG
-367 QRTKQAATKAGKATI
+367 QRTKQAASKVGKLTMRFTQAG
-382 RFAQAVG
+382 G
-389 RVALAAIKGVLAAGG
+389 RVALAAVKGVLAAGG
-404 GVILLIMLLCLI
+404 GVILLIVLLCLI

-441 SVAVAQVNYS
+441 SVAVAQVNYA

-470 EGTGADWVDVLAVF
+470 EETGADWVDVLAVF
-484 AVKVAGSNAT
+484 AVKVAGGNET
-494 DATDVVTLDENRIDR
+494 DATDVVTLDESRIDR
-509 LEAVFW
+509 LEEVFW
-515 DMNTVAHEVETID
+515 DMNIVTHETEEVD

-535 ADDGYTERILKITIT
+535 AGDGYTERVLHITIT
-550 GKTAEEMAAEY
+550 GKTAEEMAVEY
-561 GFTDQQLEMLQELLE
+561 GFTEQQREMLLEILE
-576 EREMLADLIGS
+576 EQEILADLIGS

-595 KDILLNLPEDLS
+595 KDVLLNLPEDLS

-617 CSLAGKVNYFWGGKS
+617 CSLVGKVNYFWGGKS

-670 WVFYNATDGEYIIGH
+670 WVFYNATGGEYIIGH

-698 ITWAEAQIGD
+698 ISWAEAQIGD

>member
-1 MADIKTKGSLEKP
+1 MADIKTKGIEKP
-14 KMKTS
+14 KVKTS
-19 GVVPKEATSII
+19 GVVPKEAASII
-30 KEKYQEQQERNAPG
+30 KKKYQEQQECNAPG

-52 TDKVESGGKRAA
+52 TDKVESGGKRVA

-81 QRQQKKAQSRD
+81 QRQQKRAQNRD
-92 TGPEQSQPQSD
+92 TGPEQSQPQQSD
-103 PQTQPSEQAPF
+103 PQPQPSEQVPF
-114 TEPASPSS
+114 TESASPVP
-122 NETGQAAEQNIS
+122 NEVGQVTEQNIPV
-134 ATTQPASPSD
+134 TTQPASPPD
-144 PSLDTHLADAHGQG
+144 PSLDTHMADAHSQG
-158 ETTAPSQY
+158 DTVAHSQY
-166 YGRSLSTES
+166 YGRNLSAES
-175 THFSTT
+175 THFPTT
-181 DCANSDAKVQ
+181 DCANSDAKAQ
-191 HGGGRQNSQSRQKAQ
+191 NGGGRQNSQSRQQ
-206 GSQPAQGRQKAIKD
+206 AQGRQKAIKD
-220 AQKSKARKDEQQ
+220 AQKSKAQKDEQQ

-237 DQAHRI
+237 DQAHQI
-243 ESGQQRSHGGAEPS
+243 ESSQQRSHGGAEPS

-264 KAGPGTRRLGSTSQA
+264 KASLGTRSRLESTSQA
-279 VQRRTGGATP
+279 AQCRTGRATS

-294 KEGGSRTLGKK
+294 KEGGSRMLGKK
-305 SAGKAAHAP
+305 SASKAAHAP
-314 KTDGNRP
+314 KADGNRP
-321 KLGSVQQKRKL
+321 KLGSVRQKRKL
-332 VIKNSRIV
+332 GIENSRIV
-340 QRQASPAQQAKTL
+340 QRQVSPAQQAKAL
-353 ARRRAQKEMVKKAS
+353 ARRKARKEMVKKAG

-389 RVALAAIKGVLAAGG
+389 RVALAAVKGVLAVGG
-404 GVILLIMLLCLI
+404 GVILLIVFLCLI

-441 SVAVAQVNYS
+441 SQVNYA

-484 AVKVAGSNAT
+484 AVKVAGSNDA
-494 DATDVVTLDENRIDR
+494 DATDVVTLDKNRIDR

-515 DMNTVAHEVETID
+515 DMNAVAHEVEEID

-535 ADDGYTERILKITIT
+535 ADDGYTERILHITIT

-587 LMNITADA
+587 LMNVTADA
-595 KDILLNLPEDLS
+595 KEVLLNLPEDLS

-617 CSLAGKVNYFWGGKS
+617 CSLVGKVNYFWGGKS

-646 VTAAGNST
+646 VTAAGSST

-670 WVFYNATDGEYIIGH
+670 WVFYNATGGEYIIGH
-685 GGGAMAQHGYCTS
+685 GGGAMMQHSYCTS
-698 ITWAEAQIGD
+698 ISWAEAQIGD

-733 HCAFSANNVVITGQ
+733 HCAFSANNVVITGR
-747 EGFTT
+747 EGFTS

>member
-1 MADIKTKGSLEKP
+1 MEKP
-14 KMKTS
+14 KVKTS

-52 TDKVESGGKRAA
+52 TDKVEGGGKRAA
-64 RTAGDAIKQKAK
+64 KTAGEAIKQKAK

-81 QRQQKKAQSRD
+81 QRQQKRAQSRD
-92 TGPEQSQPQSD
+92 TGPEQP
-103 PQTQPSEQAPF
+103 QPSEQAPF
-114 TEPASPSS
+114 TEPASPAS
-122 NETGQAAEQNIS
+122 NEAGQAAKQNIPTS
-134 ATTQPASPSD
+134 TQPASPSD
-144 PSLDTHLADAHGQG
+144 PSLDTHMADAHSQG
-158 ETTAPSQY
+158 DTVAPSQY
-166 YGRSLSTES
+166 YGRNLSTES
-175 THFSTT
+175 THFPTT
-181 DCANSDAKVQ
+181 DCAKSDAKAQ
-191 HGGGRQNSQSRQKAQ
+191 NGGGRQNSQSRQQ
-206 GSQPAQGRQKAIKD
+206 AQGRQKAIKD

-232 KFSTR
+232 KFSIR
-237 DQAHRI
+237 DQDHRI
-243 ESGQQRSHGGAEPS
+243 ESSQQGSFGGADPS
-257 AARLNGE
+257 ATRLNGE
-264 KAGPGTRRLGSTSQA
+264 KANSGTRRTIQVA
-279 VQRRTGGATP
+279 QRRTGGSVP

-294 KEGGSRTLGKK
+294 KESGSRMLGNK
-305 SAGKAAHAP
+305 SAGKAAHVP

-321 KLGSVQQKRKL
+321 KLGSVRQKRKL
-332 VIKNSRIV
+332 AIKNGRIV
-340 QRQASPAQQAKTL
+340 QRQVSPAQKAKAL
-353 ARRRAQKEMVKKAS
+353 ARRKAQKEMVKKAG
-367 QRTKQAATKAGKATI
+367 QRTKQAATKAGKATM

-389 RVALAAIKGVLAAGG
+389 RVALAAVKGVLAAGG
-404 GVILLIMLLCLI
+404 GVILLIVLLCLI

-434 SQDGVPV
+434 SEDGVPV
-441 SVAVAQVNYS
+441 SVAVAQVNYA

-463 SYDDVVM
+463 SYDDVVI
-470 EGTGADWVDVLAVF
+470 EGTGADWVDILAVF
-484 AVKVAGSNAT
+484 AVKVAGSNEA

-535 ADDGYTERILKITIT
+535 ADDGYTERILHITIT
-550 GKTAEEMAAEY
+550 GKTAEEAAAEY
-561 GFTDQQLEMLQELLE
+561 NFTTQQLEMLQELLE

-587 LMNITADA
+587 LMNVTADA
-595 KDILLNLPEDLS
+595 NEVLLNLPEDLS
-607 PEREAVIRAA
+607 QEREAVIRAA
-617 CSLAGKVNYFWGGKS
+617 CSLVGKVNYFWGGKS
-632 LVLGWDSRWGRLTE
+632 LALGWDSRWGRLTE
-646 VTAAGNST
+646 VTAAGSST

-670 WVFYNATDGEYIIGH
+670 WVFYNATGGEYIIGH

-698 ITWAEAQIGD
+698 ISWAEAQIGD

-719 IVCGWDESGNILIV
+719 IVCGWDESGNILII

>member
-1 MADIKTKGSLEKP
+1 MVCLWANSRLKP
-14 KMKTS
+14 KVKTS
-19 GVVPKEATSII
+19 GVVPKEAASII
-30 KEKYQEQQERNAPG
+30 KKKYQEQQECNAPG

-52 TDKVESGGKRAA
+52 TDKVESGGKRVA

-81 QRQQKKAQSRD
+81 QRQQKRAQNRD
-92 TGPEQSQPQSD
+92 TGPEQSQPQQSD
-103 PQTQPSEQAPF
+103 PQPQPSEQVPF
-114 TEPASPSS
+114 TESASPVP
-122 NETGQAAEQNIS
+122 NEVGQVTEQNIPV
-134 ATTQPASPSD
+134 TTQPASPPD
-144 PSLDTHLADAHGQG
+144 PSLDTNMAEAHSQG
-158 ETTAPSQY
+158 DTVAHSQY
-166 YGRSLSTES
+166 YGRNLSAES
-175 THFSTT
+175 THFPTT
-181 DCANSDAKVQ
+181 ACANSDAKAQ
-191 HGGGRQNSQSRQKAQ
+191 NGGGRQNSQSRQQ
-206 GSQPAQGRQKAIKD
+206 AQGRQKAIKD
-220 AQKSKARKDEQQ
+220 AQKSKAQKDEQQ

-237 DQAHRI
+237 DQAHQI
-243 ESGQQRSHGGAEPS
+243 ESSQQRSHGGAEPS

-264 KAGPGTRRLGSTSQA
+264 KASLGTRSRLESTSQA
-279 VQRRTGGATP
+279 AQCRTGRATS

-294 KEGGSRTLGKK
+294 KEGGSRMLGKK
-305 SAGKAAHAP
+305 SASKAAHAP
-314 KTDGNRP
+314 KADGNRP
-321 KLGSVQQKRKL
+321 KLGSVRQKRKL
-332 VIKNSRIV
+332 GIENSRIV
-340 QRQASPAQQAKTL
+340 QRQVSPAQQAKAL
-353 ARRRAQKEMVKKAS
+353 ARRKARKEMVKKAG

-389 RVALAAIKGVLAAGG
+389 RVALAAVKGVLAVGG
-404 GVILLIMLLCLI
+404 GVILLIVFLCLI

-441 SVAVAQVNYS
+441 SVAVAQVNYA

-484 AVKVAGSNAT
+484 AVKVAGSNDA
-494 DATDVVTLDENRIDR
+494 DATDVVTLDKNRIDR

-515 DMNTVAHEVETID
+515 DMNAVAHEVEEID

-535 ADDGYTERILKITIT
+535 ADDGYTERILHITIT

-561 GFTDQQLEMLQELLE
+561 GFTDQQLEMLPELLE

-587 LMNITADA
+587 LMNVTADA
-595 KDILLNLPEDLS
+595 KEVLLNLPEDLS

-617 CSLAGKVNYFWGGKS
+617 CSLVGKVNYFWGGKS

-646 VTAAGNST
+646 VTAAGSST

-670 WVFYNATDGEYIIGH
+670 WVFYNATGGEYIIGH
-685 GGGAMAQHGYCTS
+685 GGGAMMQHSYCTS
-698 ITWAEAQIGD
+698 ISWAEAQIGD

-733 HCAFSANNVVITGQ
+733 HCAFSANNVVITGR
-747 EGFTT
+747 EGFTS

>member
-1 MADIKTKGSLEKP
+1 MADIKTKGIEKP
-14 KMKTS
+14 KVKTS
-19 GVVPKEATSII
+19 GVVPKEAASII
-30 KEKYQEQQERNAPG
+30 KKKYQEQQECNAPG

-52 TDKVESGGKRAA
+52 TDKVESGGKRVA

-81 QRQQKKAQSRD
+81 QRQQKRAQNRD
-92 TGPEQSQPQSD
+92 TGPEQSQPQQSD
-103 PQTQPSEQAPF
+103 PQPQPSEQVPF
-114 TEPASPSS
+114 TESASPVP
-122 NETGQAAEQNIS
+122 NEVGQVTEQNIPV
-134 ATTQPASPSD
+134 TTQPASPPD
-144 PSLDTHLADAHGQG
+144 PSLDTHMADAHSQG
-158 ETTAPSQY
+158 DTVAHSQY
-166 YGRSLSTES
+166 YGRNLSAES
-175 THFSTT
+175 THFPTT
-181 DCANSDAKVQ
+181 DCANSDAKAQ
-191 HGGGRQNSQSRQKAQ
+191 NGGGRQNSQSRQQ
-206 GSQPAQGRQKAIKD
+206 AQGRQKAIKD
-220 AQKSKARKDEQQ
+220 AQKSKAQKDEQQ

-237 DQAHRI
+237 DQAHQI
-243 ESGQQRSHGGAEPS
+243 ESSQQRSHGGAEPS

-264 KAGPGTRRLGSTSQA
+264 KASLGTRSRLESTSQA
-279 VQRRTGGATP
+279 AQCRTGRATS

-294 KEGGSRTLGKK
+294 KEGGSRMLGKK
-305 SAGKAAHAP
+305 SASKAAHAP
-314 KTDGNRP
+314 KADGNRP
-321 KLGSVQQKRKL
+321 KLGSVRQKRKL
-332 VIKNSRIV
+332 GIENSRIV
-340 QRQASPAQQAKTL
+340 QRQVSPAQQAKAL
-353 ARRRAQKEMVKKAS
+353 ARRKARKEMVKKAG

-389 RVALAAIKGVLAAGG
+389 RVALAAVKGVLAVGG
-404 GVILLIMLLCLI
+404 GVILLIVFLCLI

-441 SVAVAQVNYS
+441 SVAVAQVNYA

-484 AVKVAGSNAT
+484 AVKVAGSNDA
-494 DATDVVTLDENRIDR
+494 DATDVVTLDKNRIDR

-515 DMNTVAHEVETID
+515 DMNAVAHEVEEID

-535 ADDGYTERILKITIT
+535 ADDGYTERILHITIT

-587 LMNITADA
+587 LMNVTADA
-595 KDILLNLPEDLS
+595 KEVLLNLPEDLS

-617 CSLAGKVNYFWGGKS
+617 CSLVGKVNYFWGGKS

-646 VTAAGNST
+646 VTAAGSST

-659 PYGLDCSGFVD
+659 PYGLDCSGFMD
-670 WVFYNATDGEYIIGH
+670 WIFYNITGGEYVLGR
-685 GGGAMAQHGYCTS
+685 GGGATAQHSYCTPVS
-698 ITWAEAQIGD
+698 QAEAQPGD
-708 LVFYPEDTHVG
+708 LAFYPDDSHVG
-719 IVCGWDESGNILIV
+719 IVVGRREDRKLLVCHCSSGQ
-733 HCAFSANNVVITGQ
+733 NNVVVT
-747 EGFTT
+747 EFAASGFTT
-752 IGRPVFYGGA
+752 LGRPDIFQ

>member
-1 MADIKTKGSLEKP
+1 MVCLWANSRLKP
-14 KMKTS
+14 KVKTS
-19 GVVPKEATSII
+19 GVVPKEAASII
-30 KEKYQEQQERNAPG
+30 KKKYQEQQECNAPG

-52 TDKVESGGKRAA
+52 TDKVESGGKRVA

-81 QRQQKKAQSRD
+81 QRQQKRAQNRD
-92 TGPEQSQPQSD
+92 TGPEQSQPQQSD
-103 PQTQPSEQAPF
+103 PQPQPSEQVPF
-114 TEPASPSS
+114 TESASPVP
-122 NETGQAAEQNIS
+122 NEVGQVTEQNIPV
-134 ATTQPASPSD
+134 TTQPASPPD
-144 PSLDTHLADAHGQG
+144 PSLDTHMADAHSQG
-158 ETTAPSQY
+158 DTVAHSQY
-166 YGRSLSTES
+166 YGRNLSAES
-175 THFSTT
+175 THFPTT
-181 DCANSDAKVQ
+181 DCANSDAKAQ
-191 HGGGRQNSQSRQKAQ
+191 NGGGRQNSQSRQQ
-206 GSQPAQGRQKAIKD
+206 AQGRQKAIKD
-220 AQKSKARKDEQQ
+220 AQKSKAQKDEQQ

-237 DQAHRI
+237 DQAHQI
-243 ESGQQRSHGGAEPS
+243 ESSQQRSHGGAEPS

-264 KAGPGTRRLGSTSQA
+264 KASLGTRSRLESTSQA
-279 VQRRTGGATP
+279 AQCRTGRATS

-294 KEGGSRTLGKK
+294 KEGGSRMLGKK
-305 SAGKAAHAP
+305 SASKAAHAP
-314 KTDGNRP
+314 KADGNRP
-321 KLGSVQQKRKL
+321 KLGSVRQKRKL
-332 VIKNSRIV
+332 GIENSRIV
-340 QRQASPAQQAKTL
+340 QRQVSPAQQAKAL
-353 ARRRAQKEMVKKAS
+353 ARRKARKEMVKKAG

-389 RVALAAIKGVLAAGG
+389 RVALAAVKGVLAVGG
-404 GVILLIMLLCLI
+404 GVILLIVFLCLI

-441 SVAVAQVNYS
+441 SVAVAQVNYA

-484 AVKVAGSNAT
+484 AVKVAGSNDA
-494 DATDVVTLDENRIDR
+494 DATDVVTLDKNRIDR

-515 DMNTVAHEVETID
+515 DMNAVAHEVEEID

-535 ADDGYTERILKITIT
+535 ADDGYTERILHITIT

-587 LMNITADA
+587 LMNVTADA
-595 KDILLNLPEDLS
+595 KEVLLNLPEDLS

-617 CSLAGKVNYFWGGKS
+617 CSLVGKVNYFWGGKS

-646 VTAAGNST
+646 VTAAGSST

-670 WVFYNATDGEYIIGH
+670 WVFYNATGGEYIIGH
-685 GGGAMAQHGYCTS
+685 GGGAMMQHSYCTS
-698 ITWAEAQIGD
+698 ISWAEAQIGD

-733 HCAFSANNVVITGQ
+733 HCAFSANNVVITGR
-747 EGFTT
+747 EGFTS

>member
-1 MADIKTKGSLEKP
+1 MADIKTKGSMEKP
-14 KMKTS
+14 KVKTT

-44 QKDPVRYA
+44 QKDPVHYA
-52 TDKVESGGKRAA
+52 TDKIESGGKRAA

-76 KEFVK
+76 KEFAQ
-81 QRQQKKAQSRD
+81 QRRKKAAQNHKDTSEPPEARD
-92 TGPEQSQPQSD
+92 T
-103 PQTQPSEQAPF
+103 QAPNSPGE
-114 TEPASPSS
+114 TPEPTSQS
-122 NETGQAAEQNIS
+122 AA
-134 ATTQPASPSD
+134 QPAPNQ
-144 PSLDTHLADAHGQG
+144 DANH
-158 ETTAPSQY
+158 TSS
-166 YGRSLSTES
+166 YGRTESPAQYNRHNLSTTS
-175 THFSTT
+175 TEFSTT
-181 DCANSDAKVQ
+181 NSVRAN
-191 HGGGRQNSQSRQKAQ
+191 HGAQDIGGRPKE
-206 GSQPAQGRQKAIKD
+206 PGRKKAIKD
-220 AQKSKARKDEQQ
+220 AQKSKAKRAEQR

-237 DQAHRI
+237 DQAHLTESSRLESSHSGNFTLPGSGDQRKPIRNNAQAPMGQRETTDFRI
-243 ESGQQRSHGGAEPS
+243 PTAKDSALKSPGQKTGSK
-257 AARLNGE
+257 AARSL
-264 KAGPGTRRLGSTSQA
+264 K
-279 VQRRTGGATP
+279 V
-289 NAPAA
+289 
-294 KEGGSRTLGKK
+294 
-305 SAGKAAHAP
+305 
-314 KTDGNRP
+314 DGNRP
-321 KLGSVQQKRKL
+321 KLGTALQKRTSPFQRGKA
-332 VIKNSRIV
+332 V
-340 QRQASPAQQAKTL
+340 QRQLSPAQQAKAL
-353 ARRRAQKEMVKKAS
+353 ARRRAQKEMVKKAG
-367 QRTKQAATKAGKATI
+367 QRTKQAATKAGKATL

-389 RVALAAIKGVLAAGG
+389 RVALAAIKGVIAAGG
-404 GVILLIMLLCLI
+404 GVILLIVLLCLI

-434 SQDGVPV
+434 SQDGVSV

-484 AVKVAGSNAT
+484 AVKVAGSNET

-515 DMNTVAHEVETID
+515 DMNTVAYEVETID

-550 GKTAEEMAAEY
+550 GKTAEEMAVEY

-587 LMNITADA
+587 LMNVTADA
-595 KDILLNLPEDLS
+595 KEVLLNLPEDLS

-617 CSLAGKVNYFWGGKS
+617 CSLVGKVNYFWGGKS

-646 VTAAGNST
+646 VTAAGSST
-654 TGTYR
+654 SGTYR

-685 GGGAMAQHGYCTS
+685 GGGAMAQHSYCTS
-698 ITWAEAQIGD
+698 ISWAEAQIGD

-719 IVCGWDESGNILIV
+719 IVCGWDESDNILIV

>member
-52 TDKVESGGKRAA
+52 TDHVEGGGKRVAK
-64 RTAGDAIKQKAK
+64 TAGDALKQKVK
-76 KEFVK
+76 KEFV
-81 QRQQKKAQSRD
+81 RRRRKKVTEDMNTVS
-92 TGPEQSQPQSD
+92 EQLQTSSSQPANTPGEALGPNTD
-103 PQTQPSEQAPF
+103 TPLD
-114 TEPASPSS
+114 S
-122 NETGQAAEQNIS
+122 NHFDS
-134 ATTQPASPSD
+134 
-144 PSLDTHLADAHGQG
+144 
-158 ETTAPSQY
+158 
-166 YGRSLSTES
+166 YGRAESPTKYYRHDLSTTS
-175 THFSTT
+175 TDFSTT
-181 DCANSDAKVQ
+181 NSAHQ
-191 HGGGRQNSQSRQKAQ
+191 NGNTQNIGGRQKE
-206 GSQPAQGRQKAIKD
+206 PGRKKAIKD
-220 AQKSKARKDEQQ
+220 AQRSKTKKAEQI

-237 DQAHRI
+237 DQSHLADPTTHDSPGGGERPLPYAGNKNAG
-243 ESGQQRSHGGAEPS
+243 SFDKPRRNGVQSPVGQRE
-257 AARLNGE
+257 
-264 KAGPGTRRLGSTSQA
+264 
-279 VQRRTGGATP
+279 TP
-289 NAPAA
+289 DFKIPVGKDRNL
-294 KEGGSRTLGKK
+294 KTLGQKPG
-305 SAGKAAHAP
+305 SKATSSL
-314 KTDGNRP
+314 KVDGNRP
-321 KLGSVQQKRKL
+321 KLGTALQKRTSPFQRGKA
-332 VIKNSRIV
+332 V
-340 QRQASPAQQAKTL
+340 QRQLSPAQQAKAL

-441 SVAVAQVNYS
+441 SVAVAQVNYA

-463 SYDDVVM
+463 SYDDVVI

-484 AVKVAGSNAT
+484 AVKVAGSNDT

-515 DMNTVAHEVETID
+515 DMNAVAHEVEEID

-535 ADDGYTERILKITIT
+535 ADDGYTERILHITIT
-550 GKTAEEMAAEY
+550 GKTAEEAAAEY
-561 GFTDQQLEMLQELLE
+561 NFTTQQLEMLQELLE
-576 EREMLADLIGS
+576 EQEMLADLIGS
-587 LMNITADA
+587 LMNVTADA
-595 KDILLNLPEDLS
+595 KEVLLNLPEDLS

-617 CSLAGKVNYFWGGKS
+617 CSLVGKVNYFWGGKS
-632 LVLGWDSRWGRLTE
+632 LVLGWDSRWGRLAE
-646 VTAAGNST
+646 VTAAGSST

-685 GGGAMAQHGYCTS
+685 GGGAMAQHSYCTS
-698 ITWAEAQIGD
+698 ISWAEAQIGD

-719 IVCGWDESGNILIV
+719 IVCGWDESGNILIL

>member
-1 MADIKTKGSLEKP
+1 MADIKTKGSMEKP
-14 KMKTS
+14 KVKAS
-19 GVVPKEATSII
+19 GVVPKEAKSII

-52 TDKVESGGKRAA
+52 TDKVEGGGKRVA

-92 TGPEQSQPQSD
+92 PEPEQSQPQSE
-103 PQTQPSEQAPF
+103 PQPQPSEQAPL
-114 TEPASPSS
+114 TEPASPVSH
-122 NETGQAAEQNIS
+122 EVGQAAEQNIP
-134 ATTQPASPSD
+134 ATAQPASLPDS
-144 PSLDTHLADAHGQG
+144 SLEAHMVDVHSQGDTA
-158 ETTAPSQY
+158 APAQY
-166 YGRSLSTES
+166 YGRNLSTES

-181 DCANSDAKVQ
+181 NCADPDEKAQ
-191 HGGGRQNSQSRQKAQ
+191 HGGKRQNAQSRQQ
-206 GSQPAQGRQKAIKD
+206 AQGRQKAIKD
-220 AQKSKARKDEQQ
+220 AQKTKARKDEQQ
-232 KFSTR
+232 RFNTR
-237 DQAHRI
+237 DQAHQI

-264 KAGPGTRRLGSTSQA
+264 KASPGTRRMGSTAQA
-279 VQRRTGGATP
+279 AQRRTSGSAP
-289 NAPAA
+289 NVPAA
-294 KEGGSRTLGKK
+294 KEGGSRMLGKK
-305 SAGKAAHAP
+305 SASKAAHAP
-314 KTDGNRP
+314 KTDWNHP
-321 KLGSVQQKRKL
+321 KLGSVLQKRKL
-332 VIKNSRIV
+332 AMKNGRTV
-340 QRQASPAQQAKTL
+340 QRQVSPPQRAKAL
-353 ARRRAQKEMVKKAS
+353 ARRKAQKEMLKKAG
-367 QRTKQAATKAGKATI
+367 QRTKQAATRAGKATM
-382 RFAQAVG
+382 RFAKAVG
-389 RVALAAIKGVLAAGG
+389 RVALAAVKGVLAAGG
-404 GVILLIMLLCLI
+404 GVILLIVLLCLI

-421 AASPFGIFFAGGG
+421 AASPFGIFFAEGG

-441 SVAVAQVNYS
+441 SVAVAQVNYA
-451 YNETLEELQTAE
+451 YNEALEELQTAE

-470 EGTGADWVDVLAVF
+470 DGTGADWVDVLAVF
-484 AVKVAGSNAT
+484 AVKVAGSNDT

-515 DMNTVAHEVETID
+515 DMNTVTHEVEEID

-550 GKTAEEMAAEY
+550 GKTAEEMATEY

-595 KDILLNLPEDLS
+595 KDVLLNLPEDLS

-617 CSLAGKVNYFWGGKS
+617 CSLVGKVNYFWGGKS
-632 LVLGWDSRWGRLTE
+632 LVLGWDSRWGQLTE
-646 VTAAGNST
+646 VTAAGSST

-670 WVFYNATDGEYIIGH
+670 WVFYNATGGEYIIGH

-698 ITWAEAQIGD
+698 ISWAEAQIGD
-708 LVFYPEDTHVG
+708 LVFYPEDSHVG
-719 IVCGWDESGNILIV
+719 IVCGWDESGNILIL

-752 IGRPVFYGGA
+752 IGRPIFYGGE

>member
-1 MADIKTKGSLEKP
+1 MADIKKKGSMDKP
-14 KMKTS
+14 KVKTS
-19 GVVPKEATSII
+19 GFVPKEAKSII

-52 TDKVESGGKRAA
+52 TDHVDGGGKRVA
-64 RTAGDAIKQKAK
+64 RTAGNALKQKVK
-76 KEFVK
+76 KEFV
-81 QRQQKKAQSRD
+81 RRRRKKVTQD
-92 TGPEQSQPQSD
+92 TNTVSEQPQTSSSQPPNTPGEVLETNTDTPLDLNHFDSYGRA
-103 PQTQPSEQAPF
+103 E
-114 TEPASPSS
+114 SPTKYYRHDLSTTS
-122 NETGQAAEQNIS
+122 TKFSATNSARLNDDTQNI
-134 ATTQPASPSD
+134 
-144 PSLDTHLADAHGQG
+144 
-158 ETTAPSQY
+158 
-166 YGRSLSTES
+166 
-175 THFSTT
+175 
-181 DCANSDAKVQ
+181 
-191 HGGGRQNSQSRQKAQ
+191 GGRQKEL
-206 GSQPAQGRQKAIKD
+206 GRKKAIKD
-220 AQKSKARKDEQQ
+220 AQRSNAKKAEQN

-237 DQAHRI
+237 DQ
-243 ESGQQRSHGGAEPS
+243 SHLAEPN
-257 AARLNGE
+257 RHE
-264 KAGPGTRRLGSTSQA
+264 PPG
-279 VQRRTGGATP
+279 GGKRPLP
-289 NAPAA
+289 NAGNKNAGSFDKPRRNGVQSPVGQRETPDFRIPAG
-294 KEGGSRTLGKK
+294 KDRNLKTLGQKPSSK
-305 SAGKAAHAP
+305 VPRSLKV
-314 KTDGNRP
+314 DGNRP
-321 KLGSVQQKRKL
+321 KLGTALQKRKTPFQRS
-332 VIKNSRIV
+332 KTV
-340 QRQASPAQQAKTL
+340 QRQLSPAQQAKAL
-353 ARRRAQKEMVKKAS
+353 ARRRAQKEIVKKAG
-367 QRTKQAATKAGKATI
+367 QRTKQAAAKAGKLTM

-389 RVALAAIKGVLAAGG
+389 RVALAAVKGVLAAGG
-404 GVILLIMLLCLI
+404 GVILLIVLLCLI

-441 SVAVAQVNYS
+441 SVAVAQVNYA

-463 SYDDVVM
+463 SYDDVVI

-484 AVKVAGSNAT
+484 AVKVAGSNDT

-515 DMNTVAHEVETID
+515 DMNTIIHEVDEID

-535 ADDGYTERILKITIT
+535 ADDGYTERILHITIT
-550 GKTAEEMAAEY
+550 GKTAEEAAAEY
-561 GFTDQQLEMLQELLE
+561 NFTTQQLEMLQELLE

-595 KDILLNLPEDLS
+595 KDVLLNLPEDLS

-617 CSLAGKVNYFWGGKS
+617 CSLVGKVNYFWGGKS

-670 WVFYNATDGEYIIGH
+670 WVFYNATGGEYIIGH

-698 ITWAEAQIGD
+698 ISWAEAQIGD

>member
-1 MADIKTKGSLEKP
+1 MADIKTKGIEKP
-14 KMKTS
+14 KVKTS
-19 GVVPKEATSII
+19 GVVPKEAASII
-30 KEKYQEQQERNAPG
+30 KKKYQEQQECNAPG

-52 TDKVESGGKRAA
+52 TDKVESGGKRVA

-81 QRQQKKAQSRD
+81 QRQQKRAQNRD
-92 TGPEQSQPQSD
+92 TGPEQSQPQQSD
-103 PQTQPSEQAPF
+103 PQPQPSEQVPF
-114 TEPASPSS
+114 TESASPVP
-122 NETGQAAEQNIS
+122 NEVGQVTEQNIPV
-134 ATTQPASPSD
+134 TTQPASPPD
-144 PSLDTHLADAHGQG
+144 PSLDTHMADAHSQG
-158 ETTAPSQY
+158 DTVAHSQY
-166 YGRSLSTES
+166 YGRNLSAES
-175 THFSTT
+175 THFPTT
-181 DCANSDAKVQ
+181 HCANSDAKAQ
-191 HGGGRQNSQSRQKAQ
+191 NGGGRQNSQSRQQ
-206 GSQPAQGRQKAIKD
+206 AQGRQKAIKD
-220 AQKSKARKDEQQ
+220 AQKSKAQKDEQQ

-237 DQAHRI
+237 DQAHQI
-243 ESGQQRSHGGAEPS
+243 ESSQQRSHGGAEPS

-264 KAGPGTRRLGSTSQA
+264 KASLGTRSRLESTSQA
-279 VQRRTGGATP
+279 AQCRTGRATS

-294 KEGGSRTLGKK
+294 KEGGSRMLGKK
-305 SAGKAAHAP
+305 SASKAAHAP
-314 KTDGNRP
+314 KADGNRP
-321 KLGSVQQKRKL
+321 KLGSVRQKRKL
-332 VIKNSRIV
+332 GIENSRIV
-340 QRQASPAQQAKTL
+340 QRQVSPAQQAKAL
-353 ARRRAQKEMVKKAS
+353 ARRKARKEMVKKAG

-389 RVALAAIKGVLAAGG
+389 RVALAAVKGVLAVGG
-404 GVILLIMLLCLI
+404 GVILLIVFLCLI

-441 SVAVAQVNYS
+441 SVAVAQVNYA

-484 AVKVAGSNAT
+484 AVKVAGSNDA
-494 DATDVVTLDENRIDR
+494 DATDVVTLDKNRIDR

-515 DMNTVAHEVETID
+515 DMNAVAHEVEEID

-535 ADDGYTERILKITIT
+535 ADDGYTERILHITIT

-587 LMNITADA
+587 LMNVTADA
-595 KDILLNLPEDLS
+595 KEVLLNLPEDLS

-617 CSLAGKVNYFWGGKS
+617 CSLVGKVNYFWGGKS

-646 VTAAGNST
+646 VTAAGSST

-670 WVFYNATDGEYIIGH
+670 WVFYNATGGEYIIGH
-685 GGGAMAQHGYCTS
+685 GGGAMMQHSYCTS
-698 ITWAEAQIGD
+698 ISWAEAQIGD

-733 HCAFSANNVVITGQ
+733 HCAFSANNVVITGR
-747 EGFTT
+747 EGFTS

>member
-1 MADIKTKGSLEKP
+1 MADIKTKGIEKP
-14 KMKTS
+14 KVKTS
-19 GVVPKEATSII
+19 GVVPKEAASII
-30 KEKYQEQQERNAPG
+30 KKKYQEQQECNAPG

-52 TDKVESGGKRAA
+52 TDKVESGGKRVA

-81 QRQQKKAQSRD
+81 QRQQKRAQNRD
-92 TGPEQSQPQSD
+92 TGPEQSQPQQSD
-103 PQTQPSEQAPF
+103 PQPQPSEQVPF
-114 TEPASPSS
+114 TESASPVP
-122 NETGQAAEQNIS
+122 NEVGQVTEQNIPV
-134 ATTQPASPSD
+134 TTQPASPPD
-144 PSLDTHLADAHGQG
+144 PSLDTHMADAHSQG
-158 ETTAPSQY
+158 DTVAHSQY
-166 YGRSLSTES
+166 YGRNLSAES
-175 THFSTT
+175 THFPTT
-181 DCANSDAKVQ
+181 DCANSDAKAQ
-191 HGGGRQNSQSRQKAQ
+191 NGGGRQNSQSRQQ
-206 GSQPAQGRQKAIKD
+206 AQGRQKAIKD
-220 AQKSKARKDEQQ
+220 AQKSKAQKDEQQ

-237 DQAHRI
+237 DQAHQI
-243 ESGQQRSHGGAEPS
+243 EASQQRSHGGAEPS

-264 KAGPGTRRLGSTSQA
+264 KASLGTRSRLESTSQA
-279 VQRRTGGATP
+279 AQCRTGRATS

-294 KEGGSRTLGKK
+294 KEGGSRMLGKK
-305 SAGKAAHAP
+305 SASKAAHAP
-314 KTDGNRP
+314 KADGNRP
-321 KLGSVQQKRKL
+321 KLGSVRQKRKL
-332 VIKNSRIV
+332 GIENSRIV
-340 QRQASPAQQAKTL
+340 QRQVSPAQQAKAL
-353 ARRRAQKEMVKKAS
+353 ARRKARKEMVKKAG

-389 RVALAAIKGVLAAGG
+389 RVALAAVKGVLAVGG
-404 GVILLIMLLCLI
+404 GVILLIVFLCLI

-441 SVAVAQVNYS
+441 SVAVAQVNYA

-484 AVKVAGSNAT
+484 AVKVAGSNDA
-494 DATDVVTLDENRIDR
+494 DATDVVTLDKNRIDR

-515 DMNTVAHEVETID
+515 DMNAVAHEVEEID

-535 ADDGYTERILKITIT
+535 ADDGYTERILHITIT

-587 LMNITADA
+587 LMNVTADA
-595 KDILLNLPEDLS
+595 KEVLLNLPEDLS

-617 CSLAGKVNYFWGGKS
+617 CSLVGKVNYFWGGKS

-646 VTAAGNST
+646 VTAAGSST

-670 WVFYNATDGEYIIGH
+670 WVFYNATGGEYIIGH
-685 GGGAMAQHGYCTS
+685 GGGAMMQHSYCTS
-698 ITWAEAQIGD
+698 ISWAEAQIGD

-733 HCAFSANNVVITGQ
+733 HCAFSANNVVITGR
-747 EGFTT
+747 EGFTS

>member
-1 MADIKTKGSLEKP
+1 MADIKTKGIEKP
-14 KMKTS
+14 KVKTS
-19 GVVPKEATSII
+19 GVVPKEAASII
-30 KEKYQEQQERNAPG
+30 KKKYQEQQECNAPG

-52 TDKVESGGKRAA
+52 TDKVESGGKRVA

-81 QRQQKKAQSRD
+81 QRQQKRAQNRD
-92 TGPEQSQPQSD
+92 TGPEQSQPQQSD
-103 PQTQPSEQAPF
+103 PQPQPSEQVPF
-114 TEPASPSS
+114 TESASPVP
-122 NETGQAAEQNIS
+122 NEVGQVTEQNIPV
-134 ATTQPASPSD
+134 TTQPASPPD
-144 PSLDTHLADAHGQG
+144 PSLDTHMADAHSQG
-158 ETTAPSQY
+158 DTVAHSQY
-166 YGRSLSTES
+166 YGRNLSAES
-175 THFSTT
+175 THFPTT
-181 DCANSDAKVQ
+181 DCANSDAKAQ
-191 HGGGRQNSQSRQKAQ
+191 NGGGRQNSQSRQQ
-206 GSQPAQGRQKAIKD
+206 AQGRQKAIKD
-220 AQKSKARKDEQQ
+220 AQKSKAQKDEQQ

-237 DQAHRI
+237 DQAHQI
-243 ESGQQRSHGGAEPS
+243 ESSQQRSHGGAEPS

-264 KAGPGTRRLGSTSQA
+264 KASLGTRSRLESTSQA
-279 VQRRTGGATP
+279 AQCRTGRATS

-294 KEGGSRTLGKK
+294 KEGGSRMLGKK
-305 SAGKAAHAP
+305 SASKAAHAP
-314 KTDGNRP
+314 KADGNRP
-321 KLGSVQQKRKL
+321 KLGSVRQKRKL
-332 VIKNSRIV
+332 GIENSRIV
-340 QRQASPAQQAKTL
+340 QRQVSPAQQAKAL
-353 ARRRAQKEMVKKAS
+353 ARRKARKEMVKKAG

-389 RVALAAIKGVLAAGG
+389 RVALAAVKGVLAVGG
-404 GVILLIMLLCLI
+404 GVILLIVFLCLI

-441 SVAVAQVNYS
+441 SVAVAQVNYA

-484 AVKVAGSNAT
+484 AVKVAGSNDA
-494 DATDVVTLDENRIDR
+494 DATDVVTLDKNRIDR

-515 DMNTVAHEVETID
+515 DMNAVAHEVEEID

-535 ADDGYTERILKITIT
+535 ADDGYTERILHITIT

-587 LMNITADA
+587 LMNVTADA
-595 KDILLNLPEDLS
+595 KEVLLNLPEDLS

-617 CSLAGKVNYFWGGKS
+617 CSLVGKVNYFWGGKS

-646 VTAAGNST
+646 VTAAGSST

-670 WVFYNATDGEYIIGH
+670 WVFYNATGGEYIIGH
-685 GGGAMAQHGYCTS
+685 GGGAMMQHSYCTS
-698 ITWAEAQIGD
+698 ISWAEAQIGD

-733 HCAFSANNVVITGQ
+733 HCAFSANNVVITGR
-747 EGFTT
+747 EGFTS

>member
-1 MADIKTKGSLEKP
+1 MADIKTKGIEKP
-14 KMKTS
+14 KVKTS
-19 GVVPKEATSII
+19 GVVPKEAASII
-30 KEKYQEQQERNAPG
+30 KKKYQEQQECNAPG

-52 TDKVESGGKRAA
+52 TDKVESGGKRVA

-81 QRQQKKAQSRD
+81 QRQQKRAQNRD
-92 TGPEQSQPQSD
+92 TWPEQSQPQQSD
-103 PQTQPSEQAPF
+103 PQPQPSEQVPF
-114 TEPASPSS
+114 TESASPVP
-122 NETGQAAEQNIS
+122 NEVGQVTEQNIPV
-134 ATTQPASPSD
+134 TTQPASPPD
-144 PSLDTHLADAHGQG
+144 PSLDTHMADAHSQG
-158 ETTAPSQY
+158 DTVAHSQY
-166 YGRSLSTES
+166 YGRNLSAES
-175 THFSTT
+175 THFPTT
-181 DCANSDAKVQ
+181 DCANSDAKAQ
-191 HGGGRQNSQSRQKAQ
+191 NGGGRQNSQSRQQ
-206 GSQPAQGRQKAIKD
+206 AQGRQKAIKD
-220 AQKSKARKDEQQ
+220 AQKSKAQKDEQQ

-237 DQAHRI
+237 DQAHQI
-243 ESGQQRSHGGAEPS
+243 ESSQQRSHGGAEPS

-264 KAGPGTRRLGSTSQA
+264 KASLGTRSRLESTSQA
-279 VQRRTGGATP
+279 AQCRTGRATS

-294 KEGGSRTLGKK
+294 KEGGSRMLGKK
-305 SAGKAAHAP
+305 SASKAAHAP
-314 KTDGNRP
+314 KADGNRP
-321 KLGSVQQKRKL
+321 KLGSVRQKRKL
-332 VIKNSRIV
+332 GIENSRIV
-340 QRQASPAQQAKTL
+340 QRQVSPAQQAKAL
-353 ARRRAQKEMVKKAS
+353 ARRKARKEMVKKAG

-389 RVALAAIKGVLAAGG
+389 RVALAAVKGVLAVGG
-404 GVILLIMLLCLI
+404 GVILLIVFLCLI

-441 SVAVAQVNYS
+441 SVAVAQVNYA

-484 AVKVAGSNAT
+484 AVKVAGSNDA
-494 DATDVVTLDENRIDR
+494 DATDVVTLDKNRIDR

-515 DMNTVAHEVETID
+515 DMNAVAHEVEEID

-535 ADDGYTERILKITIT
+535 ADDGYTERILHITIT

-587 LMNITADA
+587 LMNVTADA
-595 KDILLNLPEDLS
+595 KEVLLNLPEDLS

-617 CSLAGKVNYFWGGKS
+617 CSLVGKVNYFWGGKS

-646 VTAAGNST
+646 VTAAGSST

-670 WVFYNATDGEYIIGH
+670 WVFYNATGGEYIIGH
-685 GGGAMAQHGYCTS
+685 GGGAMMQHSYCTS
-698 ITWAEAQIGD
+698 ISWAEAQIGD

-733 HCAFSANNVVITGQ
+733 HCAFSANNVVITGR
-747 EGFTT
+747 EGFTS

>member
-1 MADIKTKGSLEKP
+1 MADIKTKGSMEKP
-14 KMKTS
+14 KVKTS
-19 GVVPKEATSII
+19 GVVPKEAKSII

-52 TDKVESGGKRAA
+52 TDKVEGGGKRVA

-81 QRQQKKAQSRD
+81 QRQQKRAQSRD
-92 TGPEQSQPQSD
+92 AGPEQSQPQQSD
-103 PQTQPSEQAPF
+103 PQPQPSEQVPF
-114 TEPASPSS
+114 TESASPVP
-122 NETGQAAEQNIS
+122 NEAGQAAEQNIPGTAQLAS
-134 ATTQPASPSD
+134 LPDSSLEAHMVDVHSQGDTAAPA
-144 PSLDTHLADAHGQG
+144 
-158 ETTAPSQY
+158 QY
-166 YGRSLSTES
+166 YGRNLSTES

-181 DCANSDAKVQ
+181 NCADPDEKAQ
-191 HGGGRQNSQSRQKAQ
+191 HGGKRQNAQSRQQ
-206 GSQPAQGRQKAIKD
+206 AQGRQKAIKD
-220 AQKSKARKDEQQ
+220 AQKTKARKDEQQ
-232 KFSTR
+232 RFNTR
-237 DQAHRI
+237 DQAHQI

-264 KAGPGTRRLGSTSQA
+264 KASPGTRRMGSTAQA
-279 VQRRTGGATP
+279 AQRRTSGSAP
-289 NAPAA
+289 NVPAA
-294 KEGGSRTLGKK
+294 KEGGSRMLGKK
-305 SAGKAAHAP
+305 SASKAAHAP
-314 KTDGNRP
+314 KTDGNHP
-321 KLGSVQQKRKL
+321 KLGSVLQKRKL
-332 VIKNSRIV
+332 AMKNGRTV
-340 QRQASPAQQAKTL
+340 QRQVSPPQRAKAL
-353 ARRRAQKEMVKKAS
+353 ARRKAQKEMLKKAG
-367 QRTKQAATKAGKATI
+367 QRTKQAATRAGKATM
-382 RFAQAVG
+382 RFAKAVG
-389 RVALAAIKGVLAAGG
+389 RVALAAVKGVLAAGG
-404 GVILLIMLLCLI
+404 GVILLIVLLCLI

-421 AASPFGIFFAGGG
+421 AASPFGIFFAEGG

-441 SVAVAQVNYS
+441 SVAVAQVNYA
-451 YNETLEELQTAE
+451 YNEALEELQTAE

-470 EGTGADWVDVLAVF
+470 DGTGADWVDVLAVF
-484 AVKVAGSNAT
+484 AVKVAGSNDT

-515 DMNTVAHEVETID
+515 DMNTVTHEVEEID

-550 GKTAEEMAAEY
+550 GKTAEEMATEY

-595 KDILLNLPEDLS
+595 KDVLLNLPEDLS

-617 CSLAGKVNYFWGGKS
+617 CSLVGKVNYFWGGKS
-632 LVLGWDSRWGRLTE
+632 LVLGWDSRWGQLTE
-646 VTAAGNST
+646 VTAAGSST

-670 WVFYNATDGEYIIGH
+670 WVFYNATGGEYIIGH

-698 ITWAEAQIGD
+698 ISWAEAQIGD
-708 LVFYPEDTHVG
+708 LVFYPEDSHVG
-719 IVCGWDESGNILIV
+719 IVCGWDESGNILIL

-752 IGRPVFYGGA
+752 IGRPIFYGGE

>member
-1 MADIKTKGSLEKP
+1 MADIKTKGIEKP
-14 KMKTS
+14 KVKTS
-19 GVVPKEATSII
+19 GVVPKEAASII
-30 KEKYQEQQERNAPG
+30 KKKYQEQQECNAPG

-52 TDKVESGGKRAA
+52 TDKVESGGKRVA

-81 QRQQKKAQSRD
+81 QRQQKRAQNRD
-92 TGPEQSQPQSD
+92 TGPEQSQPQQSD
-103 PQTQPSEQAPF
+103 PQPQPSEQVPF
-114 TEPASPSS
+114 TESASPVP
-122 NETGQAAEQNIS
+122 NEVGQVTEQNIPV
-134 ATTQPASPSD
+134 TTQPASPPD
-144 PSLDTHLADAHGQG
+144 PSLDTHMADAHSQG
-158 ETTAPSQY
+158 DTVAHSQY
-166 YGRSLSTES
+166 YGRNLSAES
-175 THFSTT
+175 THFPTT
-181 DCANSDAKVQ
+181 DCANSDAKAQ
-191 HGGGRQNSQSRQKAQ
+191 NGGGRQNSQSRQQ
-206 GSQPAQGRQKAIKD
+206 AQGRQKAIKD
-220 AQKSKARKDEQQ
+220 AQKSKAQKDEQQ

-237 DQAHRI
+237 DQAHQI
-243 ESGQQRSHGGAEPS
+243 ESSKQRSHGGAEPS

-264 KAGPGTRRLGSTSQA
+264 KASLGTRSRLESTSQA
-279 VQRRTGGATP
+279 AQCRTGRATS

-294 KEGGSRTLGKK
+294 KEGGSRMLGKK
-305 SAGKAAHAP
+305 SASKAAHAP
-314 KTDGNRP
+314 KADGNRP
-321 KLGSVQQKRKL
+321 KLGSVRQKRKL
-332 VIKNSRIV
+332 GIENSRIV
-340 QRQASPAQQAKTL
+340 QRQVSPAQQAKAL
-353 ARRRAQKEMVKKAS
+353 ARRKARKEMVKKAG

-389 RVALAAIKGVLAAGG
+389 RVALAAVKGVLAVGG
-404 GVILLIMLLCLI
+404 GVILLIVFLCLI

-441 SVAVAQVNYS
+441 SVAVAQVNYA

-484 AVKVAGSNAT
+484 AVKVAGSNDA
-494 DATDVVTLDENRIDR
+494 DATDVVTLDKNRIDR

-515 DMNTVAHEVETID
+515 DMNAVAHEVEEID

-535 ADDGYTERILKITIT
+535 ADDGYTERILHITIT

-587 LMNITADA
+587 LMNVTADA
-595 KDILLNLPEDLS
+595 KEVLLNLPEDLS

-617 CSLAGKVNYFWGGKS
+617 CSLVGKVNYFWGGKS

-646 VTAAGNST
+646 VTAAGSST

-670 WVFYNATDGEYIIGH
+670 WVFYNATGGEYIIGH
-685 GGGAMAQHGYCTS
+685 GGGAMMQHSYCTS
-698 ITWAEAQIGD
+698 ISWAEAQIGD

-733 HCAFSANNVVITGQ
+733 HCAFSANNVVITGR
-747 EGFTT
+747 EGFTS

>member
-1 MADIKTKGSLEKP
+1 MADIKTKGSMEKP
-14 KMKTS
+14 KVKTS
-19 GVVPKEATSII
+19 GFVPKEAASII
-30 KEKYQEQQERNAPG
+30 KEKYKEQQERNAPG

-92 TGPEQSQPQSD
+92 TGPEQSQP
-103 PQTQPSEQAPF
+103 SEQAPF
-114 TEPASPSS
+114 TEPASPAS
-122 NETGQAAEQNIS
+122 NEASQAVEQNIPTS
-134 ATTQPASPSD
+134 TQPASPPDS
-144 PSLDTHLADAHGQG
+144 SMDTHIADVYSRGDTA
-158 ETTAPSQY
+158 APSQY
-166 YGRSLSTES
+166 YGRNLPSDSTR
-175 THFSTT
+175 FPAT
-181 DCANSDAKVQ
+181 DRVNPDAKAQ
-191 HGGGRQNSQSRQKAQ
+191 HGGGRQDSQSRQQ
-206 GSQPAQGRQKAIKD
+206 AQGRQKAIKD
-220 AQKSKARKDEQQ
+220 TQKSKARKDEQQ

-264 KAGPGTRRLGSTSQA
+264 KANSGTRRTLQA
-279 VQRRTGGATP
+279 AQRRTGGATP

-294 KEGGSRTLGKK
+294 KEGSSRTLGKK
-305 SAGKAAHAP
+305 SAGKAAHAL

-321 KLGSVQQKRKL
+321 KLESVRQKRK
-332 VIKNSRIV
+332 VAIKSGRIA
-340 QRQASPAQQAKTL
+340 QRQVSPAQQAKAL
-353 ARRRAQKEMVKKAS
+353 ARRRAQKEMVKKAG
-367 QRTKQAATKAGKATI
+367 QRTKQAATKAGKATM

-389 RVALAAIKGVLAAGG
+389 RVALAAVKGILAAGG
-404 GVILLIMLLCLI
+404 GVILLIVLLCLI

-441 SVAVAQVNYS
+441 SVAVAQINYA

-463 SYDDVVM
+463 SYDDVVI

-484 AVKVAGSNAT
+484 AVKVAGSNDA

-515 DMNTVAHEVETID
+515 DMNTVAHEVEEIN

-535 ADDGYTERILKITIT
+535 ADDGYTERILHITIT
-550 GKTAEEMAAEY
+550 SKTAEEMAAEY

-576 EREMLADLIGS
+576 ERETLADLIGS
-587 LMNITADA
+587 LMNVTADA
-595 KDILLNLPEDLS
+595 KEVLLNLPEDLS

-617 CSLAGKVNYFWGGKS
+617 CSLVGKVNYFWGGKS

-646 VTAAGNST
+646 VTAAGSST

-670 WVFYNATDGEYIIGH
+670 WVFYNATDGEDIIGH
-685 GGGAMAQHGYCTS
+685 GGGAMAQHRYCTS
-698 ITWAEAQIGD
+698 ISWAEAQIGD

-719 IVCGWDESGNILIV
+719 IVCGWDESGNILIL
-733 HCAFSANNVVITGQ
+733 HCASGYNNVVITGQ
-747 EGFTT
+747 EGFIS
-752 IGRPVFYGGA
+752 IGSPIYYEVE

>member
-1 MADIKTKGSLEKP
+1 MADIKTKGIEKP
-14 KMKTS
+14 KVKTS
-19 GVVPKEATSII
+19 VVVPKEAASII
-30 KEKYQEQQERNAPG
+30 KKKYQEQQECNAPG

-52 TDKVESGGKRAA
+52 TDKVESGGKRVA

-81 QRQQKKAQSRD
+81 QRQQKRAQNRD
-92 TGPEQSQPQSD
+92 TGPEQSQPQQSD
-103 PQTQPSEQAPF
+103 PQPQPSEQVPF
-114 TEPASPSS
+114 TESASPVP
-122 NETGQAAEQNIS
+122 NEVGQVTEQNIPV
-134 ATTQPASPSD
+134 TTQPASPPD
-144 PSLDTHLADAHGQG
+144 PSLDTHMADAHSQG
-158 ETTAPSQY
+158 DTVAHSQY
-166 YGRSLSTES
+166 YGRNLSAES
-175 THFSTT
+175 THFPTT
-181 DCANSDAKVQ
+181 DCANSDAKAQ
-191 HGGGRQNSQSRQKAQ
+191 NGGGRQNSQSRQQ
-206 GSQPAQGRQKAIKD
+206 AQGRQKAIKD
-220 AQKSKARKDEQQ
+220 AQKSKAQKDEQQ

-237 DQAHRI
+237 DQAHQI
-243 ESGQQRSHGGAEPS
+243 ESSQQRSHGGAEPS

-264 KAGPGTRRLGSTSQA
+264 KASLGTRSRLESTSQA
-279 VQRRTGGATP
+279 AQCRTGRATS

-294 KEGGSRTLGKK
+294 KEGGSRMLGKK
-305 SAGKAAHAP
+305 SASKAAHAP
-314 KTDGNRP
+314 KADGNRP
-321 KLGSVQQKRKL
+321 KLGSVRQKRKL
-332 VIKNSRIV
+332 GIENSRIV
-340 QRQASPAQQAKTL
+340 QRQVSPAQQAKAL
-353 ARRRAQKEMVKKAS
+353 ARRKARKEMVKKAG

-389 RVALAAIKGVLAAGG
+389 RVALAAVKGVLAVGG
-404 GVILLIMLLCLI
+404 GVILLIVFLCLI

-441 SVAVAQVNYS
+441 SVAVAQVNYA

-484 AVKVAGSNAT
+484 AVKVAGSNDA
-494 DATDVVTLDENRIDR
+494 DATDVVTLDKNRIDR

-515 DMNTVAHEVETID
+515 DMNAVAHEVEEID

-535 ADDGYTERILKITIT
+535 ADDGYTERILHITIT

-587 LMNITADA
+587 LMNVTADA
-595 KDILLNLPEDLS
+595 KEVLLNLPEDLS

-617 CSLAGKVNYFWGGKS
+617 CSLVGKVNYFWGGKS

-646 VTAAGNST
+646 VTAAGSST

-670 WVFYNATDGEYIIGH
+670 WVFYNATGGEYIIGH
-685 GGGAMAQHGYCTS
+685 GGGAMMQHSYCTS
-698 ITWAEAQIGD
+698 ISWAEAQIGD

-733 HCAFSANNVVITGQ
+733 HCAFSANNVVITGR
-747 EGFTT
+747 EGFTS

>member
-1 MADIKTKGSLEKP
+1 MADIKTKGIEKP
-14 KMKTS
+14 KVKTS
-19 GVVPKEATSII
+19 GVVPKEAASII
-30 KEKYQEQQERNAPG
+30 KKKYQEQQECNAPG

-52 TDKVESGGKRAA
+52 TDKVESGGKRVA

-81 QRQQKKAQSRD
+81 QRQQKRAQNRD
-92 TGPEQSQPQSD
+92 TGPEQSQPQQSD
-103 PQTQPSEQAPF
+103 PQPQPSEQVPF
-114 TEPASPSS
+114 TESASPVP
-122 NETGQAAEQNIS
+122 NEVGQVTEQNIPV
-134 ATTQPASPSD
+134 TTQPASPPD
-144 PSLDTHLADAHGQG
+144 PSLDTHMADAHSQG
-158 ETTAPSQY
+158 DTVAHSQY
-166 YGRSLSTES
+166 YGRNLSAES
-175 THFSTT
+175 THFPTT
-181 DCANSDAKVQ
+181 DCANSDAKAQ
-191 HGGGRQNSQSRQKAQ
+191 NGGGRQNSQSRQQ
-206 GSQPAQGRQKAIKD
+206 AQGRQKAIKD
-220 AQKSKARKDEQQ
+220 AQKSKAQKDEQQ

-237 DQAHRI
+237 DQAHQI
-243 ESGQQRSHGGAEPS
+243 ESSQQRSHGGAEPS

-264 KAGPGTRRLGSTSQA
+264 KASLGTRSRLESTSQA
-279 VQRRTGGATP
+279 AQCRTGRATS

-294 KEGGSRTLGKK
+294 KEGGSRMLGKK
-305 SAGKAAHAP
+305 SASKAAHAP
-314 KTDGNRP
+314 KADGNRP
-321 KLGSVQQKRKL
+321 KLGSVRQKRKL
-332 VIKNSRIV
+332 GIENSRIV
-340 QRQASPAQQAKTL
+340 QRQVSPAQQAKAL
-353 ARRRAQKEMVKKAS
+353 ARRKARKEMVKKAG

-389 RVALAAIKGVLAAGG
+389 RVALAAVKGVLAVGG
-404 GVILLIMLLCLI
+404 GVILLIVFLCLI

-441 SVAVAQVNYS
+441 SVAVAQVNYA

-484 AVKVAGSNAT
+484 AVKVAGSNDA
-494 DATDVVTLDENRIDR
+494 DATDVVTLDKNRIDR

-515 DMNTVAHEVETID
+515 DMNAVAHEVEEID

-535 ADDGYTERILKITIT
+535 ADDGYTERILHITIT
-550 GKTAEEMAAEY
+550 GKTAEDMAAEY

-587 LMNITADA
+587 LMNVTADA
-595 KDILLNLPEDLS
+595 KEVLLNLPEDLS

-617 CSLAGKVNYFWGGKS
+617 CSLVGKVNYFWGGKS

-646 VTAAGNST
+646 VTAAGSST

-670 WVFYNATDGEYIIGH
+670 WVFYNATGGEYIIGH
-685 GGGAMAQHGYCTS
+685 GGGAMMQHSYCTS
-698 ITWAEAQIGD
+698 ISWAEAQIGD

-733 HCAFSANNVVITGQ
+733 HCAFSANNVVITGR
-747 EGFTT
+747 EGFTS

>member
-1 MADIKTKGSLEKP
+1 MADIKTKGIEKP
-14 KMKTS
+14 KVKTS
-19 GVVPKEATSII
+19 GVVPKEAASII
-30 KEKYQEQQERNAPG
+30 KKKYQEQQECNAPG

-52 TDKVESGGKRAA
+52 TDKVESGGKRVA

-81 QRQQKKAQSRD
+81 QRQQKGAQNRD
-92 TGPEQSQPQSD
+92 TGPEQSQPQQSD
-103 PQTQPSEQAPF
+103 PQPQPSEQVPF
-114 TEPASPSS
+114 TESASPVP
-122 NETGQAAEQNIS
+122 NEVGQVTEQNIPV
-134 ATTQPASPSD
+134 TTQPASPPD
-144 PSLDTHLADAHGQG
+144 PSLDTHMADAHSQG
-158 ETTAPSQY
+158 DTVAHSQY
-166 YGRSLSTES
+166 YGRNLSAES
-175 THFSTT
+175 THFPTT
-181 DCANSDAKVQ
+181 DCANSDAKAQ
-191 HGGGRQNSQSRQKAQ
+191 NGGGRQNSQSRQQ
-206 GSQPAQGRQKAIKD
+206 AQGRQKAIKD
-220 AQKSKARKDEQQ
+220 AQKSKAQKDEQQ

-237 DQAHRI
+237 DQAHQI
-243 ESGQQRSHGGAEPS
+243 ESSQQRSHGGAEPS

-264 KAGPGTRRLGSTSQA
+264 KASLGTRSRLESTSQA
-279 VQRRTGGATP
+279 AQCRTGRATS

-294 KEGGSRTLGKK
+294 KEGGSRMLGKK
-305 SAGKAAHAP
+305 SASKAAHAP
-314 KTDGNRP
+314 KADGNRP
-321 KLGSVQQKRKL
+321 KLGSVRQKRKL
-332 VIKNSRIV
+332 GIENSRIV
-340 QRQASPAQQAKTL
+340 QRQVSPAQQAKAL
-353 ARRRAQKEMVKKAS
+353 ARRKARKEMVKKAG

-389 RVALAAIKGVLAAGG
+389 RVALAAVKGVLAVGG
-404 GVILLIMLLCLI
+404 GVILLIVFLCLI

-441 SVAVAQVNYS
+441 SVAVAQVNYA

-484 AVKVAGSNAT
+484 AVKVAGSNDA
-494 DATDVVTLDENRIDR
+494 DATDVVTLDKNRIDR

-515 DMNTVAHEVETID
+515 DMNAVAHEVEEID

-535 ADDGYTERILKITIT
+535 ADDGYTERILHITIT

-587 LMNITADA
+587 LMNVTADA
-595 KDILLNLPEDLS
+595 KEVLLNLPEDLS

-617 CSLAGKVNYFWGGKS
+617 CSLVGKVNYFWGGKS

-646 VTAAGNST
+646 VTAAGSST

-670 WVFYNATDGEYIIGH
+670 WVFYNATGGEYIIGH
-685 GGGAMAQHGYCTS
+685 GGGAMMQHSYCTS
-698 ITWAEAQIGD
+698 ISWAEAQIGD

-733 HCAFSANNVVITGQ
+733 HCAFSANNVVITGR
-747 EGFTT
+747 EGFTS